1 MKRRLLASLLTLV
14 MMLNLLPTVAWARN
28 DEGIDADSVEMYSSD
43 DVVTS
48 GPITLWTGKEGQIT
62 VPEENEV
69 RSSNADIVSVEQD
82 GTAVTLTGG
91 SKEGRAEATA
101 GESTWVVY
109 NYASEAEYNY
119 LYSLFHE
126 KRISVMGDSISTIKD
141 KIPSGNALY
150 YDNTTGKEMTF
161 ERNYWGDIIT
171 RFGAA
176 EGIDEAWSGSTIG
189 SKAASMASKD
199 RINKLDDNG
208 TPDVILYYGGSNPD
222 SSVGTFDPDADY
234 AKTVDWAQSYSDTAS
249 AYAASLQ
256 RMKAT
261 YPGAE
266 IIAIIPY
273 YEQNNIPKQA
283 EVIEQIAKHY
293 DITTIDLRE
302 LRKQE
307 GISPNNALHPNMDG
321 HSQIAAYICQQLYEQ
336 QAVTPNEKTVTYN
349 ANGGSFK
356 NGSDP
361 IKQSVT
367 AELPKA
373 TRAGYAFVGWFDQAA
388 GGNKIASA
396 LDTAI
401 PSDKQDSFS
410 GTTLYAHW
418 THTFT
423 WNFNSDM
430 NAVDADGNVIITV
443 SDKHGSTTLNDDNT
457 VKFNDYQG
465 KLSTPFTLDPTQ
477 NWRVEWKEKNQAKEN
492 MLFSS
497 TATREKG
504 MTYIFL
510 YEPSIYMGTYDVTNN
525 KTDYINFGGP
535 AYQKEPTSNEYS
547 VVKLENNYDK
557 ATETSLVTLSVDG
570 EQVFAKLNTQGRY
583 GSHGSSLTASDY
595 EQYALEKLNFTFN
608 YLGGCNLNTG
618 AGEGK
623 ENWLL
628 RNTFEYIK
636 VTLGDDHTH
645 TYGMTYSSDSTGHW
659 KTCTEC
665 GANGEFS
672 KHTGGTATCTAK
684 AVCETCDQPYGELGA
699 HKLTKTDAKAASC
712 TEAGNEAYWTCSGC
726 GKYFSD
732 EKGENAIADLA
743 AWKTGDGK
751 INATGHNYG
760 DITYTWSDGNTSCTA
775 KKVCSVCKD
784 EVTETVGTTS
794 SAKTPAT
801 CTTKGTKTYTAT
813 FSAPNGFV
821 TQTKDVDIAAT
832 GHDWSNKDGI
842 CAVCHTKC
850 DRVHKPG
857 TTCSVCHKYTSYP
870 YVPGAP
876 TYPASAPAV
885 PNGTVTVS
893 PANASK
899 GANVTVTV
907 KPNEGY
913 VLETLTVTDKNGDE
927 LKLTDKGNGK
937 YTFTMPGSKVEVKA
951 TFMEDNS
958 VFNFFYD
965 VPNDA
970 FFYEAVK
977 WAVKSG
983 VTNGLTD
990 TMFGPYESCTRTQIV
1005 TFLWRATGSPEP
1017 KTASSFTD
1025 VPASAYYAKA
1035 VAWAIENGITNGMT
1049 ETTFAPN
1056 ATCTRGQSVTFLYR
1070 ALKGTASG
1078 STNFTD
1084 VKSDAFYTDAINW
1097 AVANN
1102 VTNGTSNTTFSPN
1115 ADCTRAEIVT
1125 FLYRAYQGK

>member
-14 MMLNLLPTVAWARN
+14 MVLSLLPTVAWARN

-48 GPITLWTGKEGQIT
+48 GPITIWTNKIVKIT
-62 VPEENEV
+62 VPEESEV
-69 RSSNADIVSVEQD
+69 RSSNTDIVSVEQD

-91 SKEGRAEATA
+91 SKEGRAEVTA
-101 GESTWVVY
+101 GESAWVVY

-119 LYSLFHE
+119 LYSLFHG
-126 KRISVMGDSISTIKD
+126 KTISVMGDSISTIKD

-171 RFGAA
+171 RFGAV

-222 SSVGTFDPDADY
+222 GSVGTFDPDADY
-234 AKTVDWAQSYSDTAS
+234 AKTVDWAQSYSDTVS

-256 RMKAT
+256 RMKAI

-302 LRKQE
+302 LRNQE

-336 QAVTPNEKTVTYN
+336 RAVTPDEKTVTYD

-401 PSDKQDSFS
+401 PSGMQDNLN

-443 SDKHGSTTLNDDNT
+443 SAEHGSTTLNDDNT

-618 AGEGK
+618 AGVGK

-645 TYGMTYSSDSTGHW
+645 TYGTTYSSDSTGHW

-699 HKLTKTDAKAASC
+699 HKLTKTDAKAATC

-732 EKGENAIADLA
+732 ENGTNEIEKDSWVL
-743 AWKTGDGK
+743 KTL
-751 INATGHNYG
+751 GH
-760 DITYTWSDGNTSCTA
+760 DMTKTDAKEVTCTEDGNNEYYT
-775 KKVCSVCKD
+775 CSRCGGVFKD
-784 EVTETVGTTS
+784 EAGTQATTVEAETL
-794 SAKTPAT
+794 K
-801 CTTKGTKTYTAT
+801 KL
-813 FSAPNGFV
+813 
-821 TQTKDVDIAAT
+821 

-876 TYPASAPAV
+876 TYPATAPAV

-907 KPNEGY
+907 KPNDGY
-913 VLETLTVTDKNGDE
+913 VLETLSVTDKNGDE

-937 YTFTMPGSKVEVKA
+937 YTFTMPGSKVKA

-958 VFNFFYD
+958 VLNFFYD

-983 VTNGLTD
+983 VTNGLSD
-990 TMFGPYESCTRTQIV
+990 TMFGPYASCTRAQIV
-1005 TFLWRATGSPEP
+1005 TFLWRAAGSPES
-1017 KTASSFTD
+1017 KTASSFSD

-1035 VAWAIENGITNGMT
+1035 VAWAVENGITNGMT

-1056 ATCTRGQSVTFLYR
+1056 ATCTRGQSVTFLHR

-1084 VKSDAFYTDAINW
+1084 VKSNTFYADVINW

-1102 VTNGTSNTTFSPN
+1102 VTNGTSATTFSPN

>member
-91 SKEGRAEATA
+91 SKEGRAEVTA

-119 LYSLFHE
+119 LYSLFHG
-126 KRISVMGDSISTIKD
+126 KTISVMGDSISTIKD

-161 ERNYWGDIIT
+161 ERNYWGDVIT

-256 RMKAT
+256 RMKET
-261 YPGAE
+261 YPDAE

-302 LRKQE
+302 LRNQE

-336 QAVTPNEKTVTYN
+336 QAVTPNEKTVTYD

-388 GGNKIASA
+388 GGNKVASA

-401 PSDKQDSFS
+401 PSGMQDNLN

-418 THTFT
+418 TRSFT
-423 WNFNSDM
+423 WDFDNNLD
-430 NAVDADGNVIITV
+430 AVDADGNVIITV
-443 SDKHGSTTLNDDNT
+443 SAEHGSTTLNDDNT

-477 NWRVEWKEKNQAKEN
+477 NWCVEWREKNQAKEN

-535 AYQKEPTSNEYS
+535 VYQKEPTSNEYS

-608 YLGGCNLNTG
+608 YLGGNRDGGDTPAWKLS
-618 AGEGK
+618 
-623 ENWLL
+623 
-628 RNTFEYIK
+628 NTFDYIK

-645 TYGMTYSSDSTGHW
+645 TYGTTYSSDSTGHW

-699 HKLTKTDAKAASC
+699 HKLTKTDAKAATC

-732 EKGENAIADLA
+732 ENGINEIEKDSWVL
-743 AWKTGDGK
+743 KTLGHDMTK
-751 INATGHNYG
+751 TDAKEATC
-760 DITYTWSDGNTSCTA
+760 TEDGNNEYYT
-775 KKVCSVCKD
+775 CSRCGGVFKD
-784 EVTETVGTTS
+784 EAGTQATTVVTETL
-794 SAKTPAT
+794 K
-801 CTTKGTKTYTAT
+801 KL
-813 FSAPNGFV
+813 
-821 TQTKDVDIAAT
+821 
-832 GHDWSNKDGI
+832 GHDWSNKNGI
-842 CAVCHTKC
+842 CARCDAKC
-850 DRVHKPG
+850 TETHKPG
-857 TTCSVCHKYTSYP
+857 MTCSVCHKYTSYP

-876 TYPASAPAV
+876 TYPATAPAV
-885 PNGTVTVS
+885 PNGTVAVS

-913 VLETLTVTDKNGDE
+913 ELGSLAVKDASGD
-927 LKLTDKGNGK
+927 LLPLADLGNGK
-937 YTFTMPGSKVEVKA
+937 YSFVMPDGKVSVEAEFVKTAA
-951 TFMEDNS
+951 TSFA
-958 VFNFFYD
+958 D
-965 VPNDA
+965 VPANAYFAD
-970 FFYEAVK
+970 AVK
-977 WAVKSG
+977 WAVDKD

-1005 TFLWRATGSPEP
+1005 TFLWRAAGSPEP

-1035 VAWAIENGITNGMT
+1035 VAWAVENGITNGMT

-1070 ALKGTASG
+1070 A
-1078 STNFTD
+1078 
-1084 VKSDAFYTDAINW
+1084 
-1097 AVANN
+1097 
-1102 VTNGTSNTTFSPN
+1102 
-1115 ADCTRAEIVT
+1115 
-1125 FLYRAYQGK
+1125 YQGK

>member
-14 MMLNLLPTVAWARN
+14 MVLSLLPTVAWARN

-43 DVVTS
+43 DVVAS
-48 GPITLWTGKEGQIT
+48 GPITIWTDKIVKIT
-62 VPEENEV
+62 VPEGDAV
-69 RSSNADIVSVEQD
+69 KSSNEAIVSVTQD
-82 GTAVTLTGG
+82 GTLTGG
-91 SKEGRAEATA
+91 RKEGRAEVIV
-101 GESTWVVY
+101 GNSTWVVY

-119 LYSLFHE
+119 LYSLFHG

-141 KIPSGNALY
+141 KTPDDNALY
-150 YDNTTGKEMTF
+150 YDNTTSAKTMTF

-171 RFGAA
+171 RFGAV

-234 AKTVDWAQSYSDTAS
+234 AKTVDWAKSYSDTAS

-256 RMKAT
+256 RMKET
-261 YPGAE
+261 YPDAE

-302 LRKQE
+302 LRNQE

-321 HSQIAAYICQQLYEQ
+321 HSQIAAYICQQLYAQ

-349 ANGGSFK
+349 ANDGSFE

-361 IKQSVT
+361 IRQSVT

-373 TRAGYAFVGWFDQAA
+373 TRAGYAFVGWFDRAA

-401 PSDKQDSFS
+401 PSGMQDNLN

-418 THTFT
+418 TRSFT
-423 WNFNSDM
+423 WDFDNNLD
-430 NAVDADGNVIITV
+430 AVDADGNVIITV
-443 SDKHGSTTLNDDNT
+443 SAEHGSTTLNDDNT

-465 KLSTPFTLDPTQ
+465 ELSTPFTLDPTQ
-477 NWRVEWKEKNQAKEN
+477 NWRVEWKEKNQATEN

-497 TATREKG
+497 TAERAKG

-510 YEPSIYMGTYDVTNN
+510 YQPSIYMGTYNDTTGGT
-525 KTDYINFGGP
+525 KYINFGGP
-535 AYQKEPTSNEYS
+535 AYQKTPTSDEYS
-547 VVKLENNYDK
+547 VVKLENNYNN

-595 EQYALEKLNFTFN
+595 EKCALEKLGFTFN
-608 YLGGCNLNTG
+608 YLGGNRDGGDTPAWKLS
-618 AGEGK
+618 
-623 ENWLL
+623 
-628 RNTFEYIK
+628 NTFDYIK

-645 TYGMTYSSDSTGHW
+645 TYGTTYSSDSTGHW

-699 HKLTKTDAKAASC
+699 HKLTKTAAKAATC
-712 TEAGNEAYWTCSGC
+712 TEAGYNEYWTCKTC

-794 SAKTPAT
+794 SVKTPAT
-801 CTTKGTKTYTAT
+801 CTTKGTTTYTAAFKDED
-813 FSAPNGFV
+813 FSE
-821 TQTKDVDIAAT
+821 QTKDVDIAAT

-857 TTCSVCHKYTSYP
+857 TTCEVCGKYTRRPSTANSGNTVA
-870 YVPGAP
+870 VPS
-876 TYPASAPAV
+876 T
-885 PNGTVTVS
+885 PNGTMTVNPS
-893 PANASK
+893 TASK

-913 VLETLTVTDKNGDE
+913 ELGSLAVKDASGD
-927 LKLTDKGNGK
+927 LLPLADLGNGK
-937 YTFTMPGSKVEVKA
+937 YSFVMPDGKVSVKA
-951 TFMEDNS
+951 EFVKTAPTSF
-958 VFNFFYD
+958 VD
-965 VPNDA
+965 VPANAYFAD
-970 FFYEAVK
+970 AVK
-977 WAVKSG
+977 WAVDKG
-983 VTNGLTD
+983 VTNGLSD
-990 TMFGPYESCTRTQIV
+990 TMFGPYASCTRAQIV
-1005 TFLWRATGSPEP
+1005 TFLWRAAGSPEP
-1017 KTASSFTD
+1017 KATTSAMTD
-1025 VPASAYYAKA
+1025 LNPNAYYYKA
-1035 VAWAIENGITNGMT
+1035 VLWAIENGITNGMT
-1049 ETTFAPN
+1049 ETTFAPD
-1056 ATCTRGQSVTFLYR
+1056 ATCTRGQSVTFLHR

-1078 STNFTD
+1078 SANFTD
-1084 VKSDAFYTDAINW
+1084 VKSDAFYADAINW

>member
-1 MKRRLLASLLTLV
+1 
-14 MMLNLLPTVAWARN
+14 
-28 DEGIDADSVEMYSSD
+28 
-43 DVVTS
+43 VTS

-62 VPEENEV
+62 VPEGDTV
-69 RSSNADIVSVEQD
+69 RSSNTDIVSVEKN

-91 SKEGRAEATA
+91 SKEGRAEVTA

-119 LYSLFHE
+119 LYALFHG
-126 KRISVMGDSISTIKD
+126 KTISVMGDSISTIKD

-171 RFGAA
+171 RYGAA

-222 SSVGTFDPDADY
+222 SSVGAFDPDADY
-234 AKTVDWAQSYSDTAS
+234 AKTVDWAKSYSDTAS

-256 RMKAT
+256 RMKET
-261 YPGAE
+261 YPDAE

-302 LRKQE
+302 LRNQE

-336 QAVTPNEKTVTYN
+336 QAVTPNEKTVTYD

-367 AELPKA
+367 AKLPKA

-388 GGNKIASA
+388 GGNKVASA

-401 PSDKQDSFS
+401 PSGMQDNLN

-443 SDKHGSTTLNDDNT
+443 SAEHGSTTLNDDNT

-477 NWRVEWKEKNQAKEN
+477 NWCVEWKERNQAKEN

-535 AYQKEPTSNEYS
+535 VYQKEPTSNEYS

-608 YLGGCNLNTG
+608 YLGGNRDGGDTPAWKLS
-618 AGEGK
+618 
-623 ENWLL
+623 
-628 RNTFEYIK
+628 NTFDYIK

-645 TYGMTYSSDSTGHW
+645 TYGTTYSSDSTGHW

-699 HKLTKTDAKAASC
+699 HKLTKTDAKAATC

-726 GKYFSD
+726 GKYFSNENGTNEI
-732 EKGENAIADLA
+732 EKDSWVL
-743 AWKTGDGK
+743 KTL
-751 INATGHNYG
+751 GH
-760 DITYTWSDGNTSCTA
+760 DMTKTDA
-775 KKVCSVCKD
+775 K
-784 EVTETVGTTS
+784 E
-794 SAKTPAT
+794 AT
-801 CTTKGTKTYTAT
+801 CTEDGNNEYYTCSRCGGVFKDEAGTQAT
-813 FSAPNGFV
+813 TVVAE
-821 TQTKDVDIAAT
+821 TLKKL

-876 TYPASAPAV
+876 TYPATAPAA

-913 VLETLTVTDKNGDE
+913 ELGSLAVKDASGD
-927 LKLTDKGNGK
+927 LLPLADLGNGK
-937 YTFTMPGSKVEVKA
+937 YSFVMPDGKVSVEAEFVKTAA
-951 TFMEDNS
+951 TSFA
-958 VFNFFYD
+958 D
-965 VPNDA
+965 VPANAYFAD
-970 FFYEAVK
+970 AVK
-977 WAVKSG
+977 WAVDKD
-983 VTNGLTD
+983 VTNGLSD

-1005 TFLWRATGSPEP
+1005 TFLWRAAGSPEP

-1025 VPASAYYAKA
+1025 VPVSAYYAKA

-1049 ETTFAPN
+1049 ETTFAPD
-1056 ATCTRGQSVTFLYR
+1056 ATCTRGQIVTFLYR

-1084 VKSDAFYTDAINW
+1084 VKSDTFYADAINW

>member
-91 SKEGRAEATA
+91 SKEGRAEVTA
-101 GESTWVVY
+101 GESAWVVY

-119 LYSLFHE
+119 LYSLFHG
-126 KRISVMGDSISTIKD
+126 KTISVMGDSISTIKD
-141 KIPSGNALY
+141 KIPGGNALY

-161 ERNYWGDIIT
+161 ERNYWGAIIT
-171 RFGAA
+171 RFGAV

-199 RINKLDDNG
+199 RINKLDD
-208 TPDVILYYGGSNPD
+208 
-222 SSVGTFDPDADY
+222 
-234 AKTVDWAQSYSDTAS
+234 
-249 AYAASLQ
+249 
-256 RMKAT
+256 
-261 YPGAE
+261 
-266 IIAIIPY
+266 
-273 YEQNNIPKQA
+273 
-283 EVIEQIAKHY
+283 
-293 DITTIDLRE
+293 
-302 LRKQE
+302 
-307 GISPNNALHPNMDG
+307 
-321 HSQIAAYICQQLYEQ
+321 
-336 QAVTPNEKTVTYN
+336 
-349 ANGGSFK
+349 
-356 NGSDP
+356 
-361 IKQSVT
+361 
-367 AELPKA
+367 
-373 TRAGYAFVGWFDQAA
+373 
-388 GGNKIASA
+388 
-396 LDTAI
+396 
-401 PSDKQDSFS
+401 
-410 GTTLYAHW
+410 
-418 THTFT
+418 
-423 WNFNSDM
+423 
-430 NAVDADGNVIITV
+430 
-443 SDKHGSTTLNDDNT
+443 
-457 VKFNDYQG
+457 
-465 KLSTPFTLDPTQ
+465 
-477 NWRVEWKEKNQAKEN
+477 
-492 MLFSS
+492 
-497 TATREKG
+497 

-618 AGEGK
+618 AGVGK

-645 TYGMTYSSDSTGHW
+645 TYGTIYSSDSTGHW

-699 HKLTKTDAKAASC
+699 HKLTKTDAKAATC

-732 EKGENAIADLA
+732 ENGINEIEKDSWVL
-743 AWKTGDGK
+743 KTLGHDMTK
-751 INATGHNYG
+751 TDAKEATC
-760 DITYTWSDGNTSCTA
+760 TEDGNNEYYT
-775 KKVCSVCKD
+775 CSRCGGVFKD
-784 EVTETVGTTS
+784 EAGTQATTVVTETL
-794 SAKTPAT
+794 K
-801 CTTKGTKTYTAT
+801 KL
-813 FSAPNGFV
+813 
-821 TQTKDVDIAAT
+821 
-832 GHDWSNKDGI
+832 GHDWSNKNGI
-842 CAVCHTKC
+842 CARCDAKC
-850 DRVHKPG
+850 TETHKPG

-913 VLETLTVTDKNGDE
+913 ELGSLAVKDASGD
-927 LKLTDKGNGK
+927 LLPLADLGSGK
-937 YTFTMPGSKVEVKA
+937 YSFVMPDGKV
-951 TFMEDNS
+951 S
-958 VFNFFYD
+958 V
-965 VPNDA
+965 
-970 FFYEAVK
+970 EAEFV
-977 WAVKSG
+977 
-983 VTNGLTD
+983 
-990 TMFGPYESCTRTQIV
+990 
-1005 TFLWRATGSPEP
+1005 
-1017 KTASSFTD
+1017 KTAATSFTD

-1035 VAWAIENGITNGMT
+1035 VEWAVENGITNGMT

-1084 VKSDAFYTDAINW
+1084 VKSDAFYADAINW

-1102 VTNGTSNTTFSPN
+1102 VTNGTSNTTFGPN

>member
-91 SKEGRAEATA
+91 SKEGRAEVTA

-119 LYSLFHE
+119 LYSLFHG
-126 KRISVMGDSISTIKD
+126 KTISVMGDSISTIKD

-161 ERNYWGDIIT
+161 ERNYWGDVIT

-256 RMKAT
+256 RMKET
-261 YPGAE
+261 YPDAE

-302 LRKQE
+302 LRNQE

-401 PSDKQDSFS
+401 PSGMRDNLN
-410 GTTLYAHW
+410 GTPLYAHW
-418 THTFT
+418 TRSFT
-423 WNFNSDM
+423 WDFDNNLD
-430 NAVDADGNVIITV
+430 AVDADGNVIITV
-443 SDKHGSTTLNDDNT
+443 SAEHGSTTLNDDNT

-465 KLSTPFTLDPTQ
+465 ELSTPFTLDPTQ
-477 NWRVEWKEKNQAKEN
+477 NWRVEWKEKNQATEN

-497 TATREKG
+497 TAERAKG

-510 YEPSIYMGTYDVTNN
+510 YQPSIYMGTYNDTTGGT
-525 KTDYINFGGP
+525 KYINFGGP
-535 AYQKEPTSNEYS
+535 AYQKTPTSDEYS

-595 EQYALEKLNFTFN
+595 EQYALEKLGFTFN
-608 YLGGCNLNTG
+608 YLGGNRDGGDTPAWKLS
-618 AGEGK
+618 
-623 ENWLL
+623 
-628 RNTFEYIK
+628 NTFDYIK

-645 TYGMTYSSDSTGHW
+645 TYGTTYSSDSTGHW

-699 HKLTKTDAKAASC
+699 HKLTKTAAKAATC

-732 EKGENAIADLA
+732 ENGTNEIEKDSWVL
-743 AWKTGDGK
+743 KTL
-751 INATGHNYG
+751 GH
-760 DITYTWSDGNTSCTA
+760 DMTKTDA
-775 KKVCSVCKD
+775 K
-784 EVTETVGTTS
+784 E
-794 SAKTPAT
+794 AT
-801 CTTKGTKTYTAT
+801 CTEDGNNEYYTCSRCSGVFKDEAGTQAT
-813 FSAPNGFV
+813 TVEAE
-821 TQTKDVDIAAT
+821 TLKKL
-832 GHDWSNKDGI
+832 GHDWSNKNGI
-842 CAVCHTKC
+842 CARCDAKC
-850 DRVHKPG
+850 TETHKPG

-876 TYPASAPAV
+876 TYPATAPAV

-913 VLETLTVTDKNGDE
+913 E
-927 LKLTDKGNGK
+927 LGSLAVKDASGNLLPLADLGNGK
-937 YTFTMPGSKVEVKA
+937 YSFVMPDGKV
-951 TFMEDNS
+951 S
-958 VFNFFYD
+958 V
-965 VPNDA
+965 
-970 FFYEAVK
+970 EAEFV
-977 WAVKSG
+977 
-983 VTNGLTD
+983 
-990 TMFGPYESCTRTQIV
+990 
-1005 TFLWRATGSPEP
+1005 
-1017 KTASSFTD
+1017 KTAATSFAD

-1035 VAWAIENGITNGMT
+1035 VAWAVENGITNGMT

-1078 STNFTD
+1078 SANFTD
-1084 VKSDAFYTDAINW
+1084 VKSDTFYADAINW

>member
-1 MKRRLLASLLTLV
+1 MT
-14 MMLNLLPTVAWARN
+14 
-28 DEGIDADSVEMYSSD
+28 I
-43 DVVTS
+43 
-48 GPITLWTGKEGQIT
+48 WTDKIVQIT
-62 VPEENEV
+62 VPEGDTV
-69 RSSNADIVSVEQD
+69 RSSNEAIVSVTQD
-82 GTAVTLTGG
+82 GTLTGG
-91 SKEGRAEATA
+91 SKEGRAEVTA

-119 LYSLFHE
+119 LYSLFHG
-126 KRISVMGDSISTIKD
+126 KTISVMGDSISTIKD

-161 ERNYWGDIIT
+161 ERNYWGAIIT

-234 AKTVDWAQSYSDTAS
+234 AKAVDWAQSYSDTAS

-256 RMKAT
+256 RMKEI
-261 YPGAE
+261 YPDAE

-302 LRKQE
+302 LRNQE
-307 GISPNNALHPNMDG
+307 GISPNNALHPNMDS

-336 QAVTPNEKTVTYN
+336 RAVTPDEKTVTYD

-401 PSDKQDSFS
+401 PSGMQDNLN

-430 NAVDADGNVIITV
+430 NAVDEDGNVIITV
-443 SDKHGSTTLNDDNT
+443 SAEHGSTTLNDDNT

-608 YLGGCNLNTG
+608 YLGGNRDGGDTPAWKLS
-618 AGEGK
+618 
-623 ENWLL
+623 
-628 RNTFEYIK
+628 NTFDYIK

-645 TYGMTYSSDSTGHW
+645 TYGTTYSSDSTGHW

-699 HKLTKTDAKAASC
+699 HKLTKTDAKAATC

-732 EKGENAIADLA
+732 ENGINEIEKDSWVL
-743 AWKTGDGK
+743 KTL
-751 INATGHNYG
+751 GH
-760 DITYTWSDGNTSCTA
+760 DMTKTDA
-775 KKVCSVCKD
+775 K
-784 EVTETVGTTS
+784 
-794 SAKTPAT
+794 AAT
-801 CTTKGTKTYTAT
+801 CTEDGNNEYYTCSRCGGVFKDEAGTQAT
-813 FSAPNGFV
+813 TVEAE
-821 TQTKDVDIAAT
+821 TLKKL

-876 TYPASAPAV
+876 TYPATAPAA
-885 PNGTVTVS
+885 PNGTVTIS

-907 KPNEGY
+907 KPNDGY

-983 VTNGLTD
+983 VTNGLSD
-990 TMFGPYESCTRTQIV
+990 TMFGPYESCTRAQIV
-1005 TFLWRATGSPEP
+1005 TFLWRAAGSPEP
-1017 KTASSFTD
+1017 KATTSAMTD
-1025 VPASAYYAKA
+1025 LNPNAYYYKA
-1035 VAWAIENGITNGMT
+1035 VLWAIENGITDGMT
-1049 ETTFAPN
+1049 ETTFAPD

-1070 ALKGTASG
+1070 ALGKKVESSAS
-1078 STNFTD
+1078 FTD
-1084 VKSDAFYTDAINW
+1084 VKSDAFYADAINW

>member
-91 SKEGRAEATA
+91 SKEGRAEVTA

-119 LYSLFHE
+119 LYSLFHG
-126 KRISVMGDSISTIKD
+126 KTISVMGASISTIKD

-189 SKAASMASKD
+189 SRSYSMADKS
-199 RINKLDDNG
+199 RIDNLDNNG

-222 SSVGTFDPDADY
+222 SSVGTFDPNADY
-234 AKTVDWAQSYSDTAS
+234 AKTVDWAKSYSDTAS

-302 LRKQE
+302 LRNQE
-307 GISPNNALHPNMDG
+307 DISPKNELHPNMDG

-336 QAVTPNEKTVTYN
+336 QAVTPNEKTVTYD

-367 AELPKA
+367 AKLPKA
-373 TRAGYAFVGWFDQAA
+373 TRAGYAFVGWFDRAA

-401 PSDKQDSFS
+401 PSGMQDDLN

-418 THTFT
+418 TRSFT
-423 WNFNSDM
+423 WDFDNNLD
-430 NAVDADGNVIITV
+430 AVDADGNVIITV
-443 SDKHGSTTLNDDNT
+443 SAEHGSTTLNDDNT

-477 NWRVEWKEKNQAKEN
+477 NWRVEWREKNQAKEN

-608 YLGGCNLNTG
+608 YLGGNRDGGDTPAWKLS
-618 AGEGK
+618 
-623 ENWLL
+623 
-628 RNTFEYIK
+628 NTFDYIK

-645 TYGMTYSSDSTGHW
+645 TYGTTYSSDSTGHW

-712 TEAGNEAYWTCSGC
+712 TEVGNEAYWTCSGC

-732 EKGENAIADLA
+732 ENGTNEIEKDSWVL
-743 AWKTGDGK
+743 KTL
-751 INATGHNYG
+751 GH
-760 DITYTWSDGNTSCTA
+760 DMTKTDA
-775 KKVCSVCKD
+775 K
-784 EVTETVGTTS
+784 E
-794 SAKTPAT
+794 AT
-801 CTTKGTKTYTAT
+801 CTEDGNNEYYTCSRCGGVFKDEAGTQAT
-813 FSAPNGFV
+813 TVVAE
-821 TQTKDVDIAAT
+821 TLKKL

-876 TYPASAPAV
+876 TYPATAPAA
-885 PNGTVTVS
+885 PNGTVAVS

-907 KPNEGY
+907 KPKEGY

-983 VTNGLTD
+983 VTNGLSD
-990 TMFGPYESCTRTQIV
+990 TMFGPYESCTRAQIV
-1005 TFLWRATGSPEP
+1005 TFLWRAAGSPEP
-1017 KTASSFTD
+1017 KTASSFAD

-1035 VAWAIENGITNGMT
+1035 VAWAVENGITNGMT

-1078 STNFTD
+1078 SANFTD
-1084 VKSDAFYTDAINW
+1084 VKSDTFYADAINW

>member
-1 MKRRLLASLLTLV
+1 MKRRLLAGVLTLV
-14 MMLNLLPTVAWARN
+14 MMLSLLPTLAWARN

-69 RSSNADIVSVEQD
+69 RSSNADIVSVEKN

-91 SKEGRAEATA
+91 SKEGRAEVTA

-119 LYSLFHE
+119 LYSLFHG
-126 KRISVMGDSISTIKD
+126 KTISVMGDSISTIKD

-161 ERNYWGDIIT
+161 ERNYWGDVIT

-256 RMKAT
+256 RMKET
-261 YPGAE
+261 YPDAE

-302 LRKQE
+302 LRNQE

-336 QAVTPNEKTVTYN
+336 QAVTPNEKTVTYD

-388 GGNKIASA
+388 GGNKVASA

-401 PSDKQDSFS
+401 PSGMQDNLN

-430 NAVDADGNVIITV
+430 NAADADGNVIITV
-443 SDKHGSTTLNDDNT
+443 SAEHGSTTLNDDNT

-477 NWRVEWKEKNQAKEN
+477 NWCVEWREKNQAKEN

-535 AYQKEPTSNEYS
+535 VYQKEPTSNEYS

-608 YLGGCNLNTG
+608 YLGGNRDGGDTPAWKLS
-618 AGEGK
+618 
-623 ENWLL
+623 
-628 RNTFEYIK
+628 NTFDYIK

-645 TYGMTYSSDSTGHW
+645 TYGTTYSSDSTGHW

-699 HKLTKTDAKAASC
+699 HKLTKTDAKAATC

-732 EKGENAIADLA
+732 ENGTNEIEKDSWVL
-743 AWKTGDGK
+743 KTL
-751 INATGHNYG
+751 GH
-760 DITYTWSDGNTSCTA
+760 DMTKTDA
-775 KKVCSVCKD
+775 K
-784 EVTETVGTTS
+784 E
-794 SAKTPAT
+794 AT
-801 CTTKGTKTYTAT
+801 CTEEGNNEYYTCSRCSGVFKDEAGTQAT
-813 FSAPNGFV
+813 TVEAE
-821 TQTKDVDIAAT
+821 TLKKL
-832 GHDWSNKDGI
+832 GHDWSNKNGI
-842 CAVCHTKC
+842 CARCDAKC
-850 DRVHKPG
+850 TETHKPG

-876 TYPASAPAV
+876 TYPATAPAV

-913 VLETLTVTDKNGDE
+913 ELGSLAVKDASGD
-927 LKLTDKGNGK
+927 LLPLADLGNGK
-937 YTFTMPGSKVEVKA
+937 YSFVMPDGKV
-951 TFMEDNS
+951 S
-958 VFNFFYD
+958 V
-965 VPNDA
+965 
-970 FFYEAVK
+970 EAEFV
-977 WAVKSG
+977 
-983 VTNGLTD
+983 
-990 TMFGPYESCTRTQIV
+990 
-1005 TFLWRATGSPEP
+1005 
-1017 KTASSFTD
+1017 KTAATSFAD

-1035 VAWAIENGITNGMT
+1035 VAWAVENGITNGMT

-1078 STNFTD
+1078 SANFTD
-1084 VKSDAFYTDAINW
+1084 VKSDTFYADAINW

>member
-14 MMLNLLPTVAWARN
+14 MVLSLLPTVAWARN

-48 GPITLWTGKEGQIT
+48 GPITIWTGKIVQIT
-62 VPEENEV
+62 VPEGDAV
-69 RSSNADIVSVEQD
+69 RSSNEAIVSVTQD
-82 GTAVTLTGG
+82 GTLTGG
-91 SKEGRAEATA
+91 SKEGRAEVTA

-119 LYSLFHE
+119 LYLLFHG
-126 KRISVMGDSISTIKD
+126 KTISVMGDSISTIKD

-302 LRKQE
+302 LRNQE

-336 QAVTPNEKTVTYN
+336 QAVTPDEKTVTYN

-373 TRAGYAFVGWFDQAA
+373 TRAGYAFVGWFDRAA

-401 PSDKQDSFS
+401 PSGMRDNLN

-418 THTFT
+418 TRSFT
-423 WNFNSDM
+423 WDFDNNLD
-430 NAVDADGNVIITV
+430 AVDADGNVIISV
-443 SDKHGSTTLNDDNT
+443 DCKHGDAEINGGT
-457 VKFNDYQG
+457 VTFDYYQG

-477 NWRVEWKEKNQAKEN
+477 NWCVEWKEKNQAKEN

-618 AGEGK
+618 VGVGK

-645 TYGMTYSSDSTGHW
+645 TYGTTYSSDSTGHW

-699 HKLTKTDAKAASC
+699 HKLTKTDAKAATC
-712 TEAGNEAYWTCSGC
+712 TEVGNEAYWTCSGC

-732 EKGENAIADLA
+732 ENGTNEIEKDSWVL
-743 AWKTGDGK
+743 KTLGHDMTKTDGK
-751 INATGHNYG
+751 
-760 DITYTWSDGNTSCTA
+760 
-775 KKVCSVCKD
+775 
-784 EVTETVGTTS
+784 E
-794 SAKTPAT
+794 AT
-801 CTTKGTKTYTAT
+801 CTEDGNNEYYTCSRCGGVFKDEAGTQAT
-813 FSAPNGFV
+813 TVEAE
-821 TQTKDVDIAAT
+821 TLKKL
-832 GHDWSNKDGI
+832 GHDWSNKNGI
-842 CAVCHTKC
+842 CARCDAKC
-850 DRVHKPG
+850 TETHKPG

-876 TYPASAPAV
+876 TYPATAPAV

-913 VLETLTVTDKNGDE
+913 ELGSLAVKDASGD
-927 LKLTDKGNGK
+927 LLPLADLGNGK
-937 YTFTMPGSKVEVKA
+937 YSFVMPDGKVSVEAEFVKTAA
-951 TFMEDNS
+951 TSFA
-958 VFNFFYD
+958 D
-965 VPNDA
+965 VPANAYFAD
-970 FFYEAVK
+970 AVK
-977 WAVKSG
+977 WAVDKG
-983 VTNGLTD
+983 ITNGLSD
-990 TMFGPYESCTRTQIV
+990 TMFGPYESCTRAQIV
-1005 TFLWRATGSPEP
+1005 TFLWRAAGSPEP

-1035 VAWAIENGITNGMT
+1035 VAWAVENGITNGMT

-1084 VKSDAFYTDAINW
+1084 VKSDTLYADAINW

>member
-14 MMLNLLPTVAWARN
+14 MVLSLLPTVAWARN

-91 SKEGRAEATA
+91 SKEGRAEVTA

-126 KRISVMGDSISTIKD
+126 KTISVMGDSISTIKD

-256 RMKAT
+256 RMKVT

-307 GISPNNALHPNMDG
+307 DISPKNELHPNMDG

-373 TRAGYAFVGWFDQAA
+373 TRAGYAFVGWFDRAA

-401 PSDKQDSFS
+401 PSGMQDDLN

-430 NAVDADGNVIITV
+430 NAIDADGNVIITV
-443 SDKHGSTTLNDDNT
+443 SEKHGSTTLNDDNT

-510 YEPSIYMGTYDVTNN
+510 YEPSIYMGTYNDTTGGT
-525 KTDYINFGGP
+525 KYINFGGP
-535 AYQKEPTSNEYS
+535 AYQKDPTSNEYS

-618 AGEGK
+618 AGVGK

-645 TYGMTYSSDSTGHW
+645 TYGTTYSSDSTGHW

-699 HKLTKTDAKAASC
+699 HKLTKTDAKAATC

-732 EKGENAIADLA
+732 ENGTNEIEKDSWVL
-743 AWKTGDGK
+743 KTL
-751 INATGHNYG
+751 GH
-760 DITYTWSDGNTSCTA
+760 DMTKTDA
-775 KKVCSVCKD
+775 K
-784 EVTETVGTTS
+784 E
-794 SAKTPAT
+794 AT
-801 CTTKGTKTYTAT
+801 CTEDGNNEYYTCSRCGGVFKDEAGTQAT
-813 FSAPNGFV
+813 TVEAE
-821 TQTKDVDIAAT
+821 TLKKL

-876 TYPASAPAV
+876 TYPATAPAA
-885 PNGTVTVS
+885 PNGTVAVS

-913 VLETLTVTDKNGDE
+913 ELGSLAVKDASGD
-927 LKLTDKGNGK
+927 LLPLADLGNGK
-937 YTFTMPGSKVEVKA
+937 FGFVMPASKVSVEAEFVKTAA
-951 TFMEDNS
+951 TSFA
-958 VFNFFYD
+958 D
-965 VPNDA
+965 VPANAYFAD
-970 FFYEAVK
+970 AVK
-977 WAVKSG
+977 WAVDKG
-983 VTNGLTD
+983 ITNGLSD

-1005 TFLWRATGSPEP
+1005 TFLWRAAGSPEP

-1078 STNFTD
+1078 SANFTD
-1084 VKSDAFYTDAINW
+1084 VKSDTFYADAINW

>member
-1 MKRRLLASLLTLV
+1 
-14 MMLNLLPTVAWARN
+14 MLSLLPTVAWARN

-69 RSSNADIVSVEQD
+69 RSSNADIVSVEKN

-91 SKEGRAEATA
+91 SKEGRAEVTA

-119 LYSLFHE
+119 LYSLFHG
-126 KRISVMGDSISTIKD
+126 KTISVMGDSISTIKD

-161 ERNYWGDIIT
+161 ERNYWGDVIT

-256 RMKAT
+256 RMKET
-261 YPGAE
+261 YPDAE

-302 LRKQE
+302 LRNQE

-336 QAVTPNEKTVTYN
+336 QAVTPNEKTVTYD

-388 GGNKIASA
+388 GGNKVASA

-401 PSDKQDSFS
+401 PSGMQDNLN

-443 SDKHGSTTLNDDNT
+443 SAEHGSTTLNDDNT

-477 NWRVEWKEKNQAKEN
+477 NWCVEWREKNQAKEN

-535 AYQKEPTSNEYS
+535 VYQKEPTSNEYS

-608 YLGGCNLNTG
+608 YLGGNRDGGDTPAWKLS
-618 AGEGK
+618 
-623 ENWLL
+623 
-628 RNTFEYIK
+628 NTFDYIK

-645 TYGMTYSSDSTGHW
+645 TYGTTYSSDSTGHW

-699 HKLTKTDAKAASC
+699 HKLTKTDAKAATC

-732 EKGENAIADLA
+732 ENGTNEIEKDSWVL
-743 AWKTGDGK
+743 KTL
-751 INATGHNYG
+751 GH
-760 DITYTWSDGNTSCTA
+760 DMTKTDA
-775 KKVCSVCKD
+775 K
-784 EVTETVGTTS
+784 E
-794 SAKTPAT
+794 AT
-801 CTTKGTKTYTAT
+801 CTEDGNNEYYTCSRCSGVFKDEAGTQAT
-813 FSAPNGFV
+813 TVEAE
-821 TQTKDVDIAAT
+821 TLKKL
-832 GHDWSNKDGI
+832 GHDWSNKNGI
-842 CAVCHTKC
+842 CARCDAKC
-850 DRVHKPG
+850 TETHKPG

-876 TYPASAPAV
+876 TYPATAPAV

-913 VLETLTVTDKNGDE
+913 ELGSLAVKDASGD
-927 LKLTDKGNGK
+927 LLPLADLGNGK
-937 YTFTMPGSKVEVKA
+937 YSFVMPDGKV
-951 TFMEDNS
+951 S
-958 VFNFFYD
+958 V
-965 VPNDA
+965 
-970 FFYEAVK
+970 EAEFV
-977 WAVKSG
+977 
-983 VTNGLTD
+983 
-990 TMFGPYESCTRTQIV
+990 
-1005 TFLWRATGSPEP
+1005 
-1017 KTASSFTD
+1017 KTAATSFAD

-1035 VAWAIENGITNGMT
+1035 VAWAVENGITNGMT

-1078 STNFTD
+1078 SANFTD
-1084 VKSDAFYTDAINW
+1084 VKSDTFYADAINW

>member
-28 DEGIDADSVEMYSSD
+28 DEGIDADSIEMYSSD
-43 DVVTS
+43 DVVAS
-48 GPITLWTGKEGQIT
+48 GPITIWTDKIVQIT
-62 VPEENEV
+62 VPEGDTV
-69 RSSNADIVSVEQD
+69 RSSNTDIVSVEKN

-91 SKEGRAEATA
+91 RKEGRAEVIV
-101 GESTWVVY
+101 GNSTWVVY

-119 LYSLFHE
+119 LYSLFHG
-126 KRISVMGDSISTIKD
+126 KTISVMGDSISTIKD
-141 KIPSGNALY
+141 KIPDDNALY
-150 YDNTTGKEMTF
+150 YDNTTSAKTMTF

-171 RFGAA
+171 RFGAV
-176 EGIDEAWSGSTIG
+176 EGIDEAWSRSTIG

-234 AKTVDWAQSYSDTAS
+234 AKTVDWAKSYSDTAS

-256 RMKAT
+256 RMKET
-261 YPGAE
+261 YPDAE

-302 LRKQE
+302 LRNQE

-321 HSQIAAYICQQLYEQ
+321 HSQIAAYICQQLYAQ

-349 ANGGSFK
+349 ANNGSFE

-373 TRAGYAFVGWFDQAA
+373 TRAGYAFVGWFDRAA

-401 PSDKQDSFS
+401 PSGMQDNLN

-418 THTFT
+418 TRSFT
-423 WNFNSDM
+423 WDFDNNLD
-430 NAVDADGNVIITV
+430 AVDADGNVIITV
-443 SDKHGSTTLNDDNT
+443 SAEHGSTTLNDDNT

-465 KLSTPFTLDPTQ
+465 ELSTPFTLDPTQ
-477 NWRVEWKEKNQAKEN
+477 NWRVEWKEKNQATEN

-497 TATREKG
+497 TAERAKG

-510 YEPSIYMGTYDVTNN
+510 YQPSIYMGTYNDTTGGT
-525 KTDYINFGGP
+525 KYINFGGP
-535 AYQKEPTSNEYS
+535 AYQKTPTSDEYS
-547 VVKLENNYDK
+547 VVKLENNYNN

-595 EQYALEKLNFTFN
+595 EKCALEKLGFTFN
-608 YLGGCNLNTG
+608 YLGGNRDGGDTPAWKLS
-618 AGEGK
+618 
-623 ENWLL
+623 
-628 RNTFEYIK
+628 NTFDYIK

-645 TYGMTYSSDSTGHW
+645 TYGTTYSSDSTGHW

-699 HKLTKTDAKAASC
+699 HKLTKTEAKAATC
-712 TEAGNEAYWTCSGC
+712 MEAGNNEYWTCKTC

-743 AWKTGDGK
+743 AWKTGDDK

-794 SAKTPAT
+794 SVKTPAT
-801 CTTKGTKTYTAT
+801 CTTKGTTTYTAAFKDED
-813 FSAPNGFV
+813 FSE
-821 TQTKDVDIAAT
+821 QTKDVDIAAT

-850 DRVHKPG
+850 DRAHKPG
-857 TTCSVCHKYTSYP
+857 TTCEVCGKYTRRPSTANSSNTVS
-870 YVPGAP
+870 VPS
-876 TYPASAPAV
+876 T
-885 PNGTVTVS
+885 PNGTMTVNPS
-893 PANASK
+893 TASK
-899 GANVTVTV
+899 GETVTITT
-907 KPNEGY
+907 KPSEGY
-913 VLETLTVTDKNGDE
+913 ELGSIEVLDKNGDA
-927 LKLTDKGNGK
+927 LKLKDLGSGK
-937 YTFTMPGSKVEVKA
+937 FSFVMPDGKVSVKA
-951 TFMEDNS
+951 EFVKTAPTSF
-958 VFNFFYD
+958 VD
-965 VPNDA
+965 VPANAYFAD
-970 FFYEAVK
+970 AVK
-977 WAVKSG
+977 WAVDKG
-983 VTNGLTD
+983 ITNGLPD
-990 TMFGPYESCTRTQIV
+990 TMFGPYASCTRAQIV
-1005 TFLWRATGSPEP
+1005 TFLWRAAGSPEP
-1017 KTASSFTD
+1017 KTVSSFSD
-1025 VPASAYYAKA
+1025 VPESAYYAKA
-1035 VAWAIENGITNGMT
+1035 VEWAVENGITNGMT
-1049 ETTFAPN
+1049 ETTFAPD
-1056 ATCTRGQSVTFLYR
+1056 ATCTRGQSVTFLHR

-1078 STNFTD
+1078 SANFTD
-1084 VKSDAFYTDAINW
+1084 VKSDAFYADAINW

>member
-1 MKRRLLASLLTLV
+1 
-14 MMLNLLPTVAWARN
+14 MLNLLPTVAWARN

-48 GPITLWTGKEGQIT
+48 GPITIWTGKIVKIT
-62 VPEENEV
+62 VPEGDAV
-69 RSSNADIVSVEQD
+69 RSSNEAIVSVTQD
-82 GTAVTLTGG
+82 GTLTGG
-91 SKEGRAEATA
+91 RKEGRAEVIV
-101 GESTWVVY
+101 GNSTWVVY

-119 LYSLFHE
+119 LYSLFHG
-126 KRISVMGDSISTIKD
+126 KTISVMGDSISTIKD

-171 RFGAA
+171 RFGAT

-256 RMKAT
+256 RMKVT

-307 GISPNNALHPNMDG
+307 DISPKNELHPNMDG

-336 QAVTPNEKTVTYN
+336 QAVTPNEKTVTYD

-373 TRAGYAFVGWFDQAA
+373 TRAGYAFVGWFDRAA

-401 PSDKQDSFS
+401 PSGMQDDLNA
-410 GTTLYAHW
+410 TTLYAHW
-418 THTFT
+418 TRSFT
-423 WNFNSDM
+423 WDFDNNLD
-430 NAVDADGNVIITV
+430 AVDADGNVIITV
-443 SDKHGSTTLNDDNT
+443 SAEHGSTTLNDDNT

-510 YEPSIYMGTYDVTNN
+510 YEPSIYMDTYDVTNS

-608 YLGGCNLNTG
+608 YLGGNRDGGDTPAWKLS
-618 AGEGK
+618 
-623 ENWLL
+623 
-628 RNTFEYIK
+628 NTFDYIK

-645 TYGMTYSSDSTGHW
+645 TYGTTYSSDSTGHW

-699 HKLTKTDAKAASC
+699 HKLTKTDAKAATC

-732 EKGENAIADLA
+732 ENGTNEIEKDSWVL
-743 AWKTGDGK
+743 KTL
-751 INATGHNYG
+751 GH
-760 DITYTWSDGNTSCTA
+760 DMTKTDA
-775 KKVCSVCKD
+775 K
-784 EVTETVGTTS
+784 
-794 SAKTPAT
+794 AAT
-801 CTTKGTKTYTAT
+801 CTEDGNNEYYTCSRCGGVFKDEAGTQAT
-813 FSAPNGFV
+813 TVEAE
-821 TQTKDVDIAAT
+821 TLKKL
-832 GHDWSNKDGI
+832 GHDWSNKNGI
-842 CAVCHTKC
+842 CARCDAKC
-850 DRVHKPG
+850 TETHKPG
-857 TTCSVCHKYTSYP
+857 TTCPVCHKYTSYP

-876 TYPASAPAV
+876 TYPATAPAV

-913 VLETLTVTDKNGDE
+913 ELGSLAVKDASGD
-927 LKLTDKGNGK
+927 LLPLADLGNGK
-937 YTFTMPGSKVEVKA
+937 YSFVMPDGKVSVEAEFVKTAA
-951 TFMEDNS
+951 TSFA
-958 VFNFFYD
+958 D
-965 VPNDA
+965 VPANAYFAD
-970 FFYEAVK
+970 AVK
-977 WAVKSG
+977 WAVDKD
-983 VTNGLTD
+983 VTNGLSD
-990 TMFGPYESCTRTQIV
+990 TMFGPYESCTRAQIV
-1005 TFLWRATGSPEP
+1005 TFLWRAAGSPEP
-1017 KTASSFTD
+1017 KTMSSFTD
-1025 VPASAYYAKA
+1025 VPASTYYAKA

-1049 ETTFAPN
+1049 ETTFAPD
-1056 ATCTRGQSVTFLYR
+1056 ATCTRGQIVTFLYR

-1084 VKSDAFYTDAINW
+1084 VKSDTFYADAINW

>member
-62 VPEENEV
+62 VPEGDTV

-91 SKEGRAEATA
+91 SKEGRAEVTA
-101 GESTWVVY
+101 GESAWVVY

-119 LYSLFHE
+119 LYSLFHG
-126 KRISVMGDSISTIKD
+126 KTISVMGDSISTIKD

-171 RFGAA
+171 RFGAV

-336 QAVTPNEKTVTYN
+336 QAVTPNEKTVTYD

-367 AELPKA
+367 AKLPKA

-388 GGNKIASA
+388 GGNKVASA

-401 PSDKQDSFS
+401 PSGMQDNLN

-443 SDKHGSTTLNDDNT
+443 SAEHGSTTLNDDNT

-477 NWRVEWKEKNQAKEN
+477 NWCVEWKERNQAKEN

-535 AYQKEPTSNEYS
+535 VYQKEPTSNEYS

-557 ATETSLVTLSVDG
+557 ATGTSLVTLSVDG

-672 KHTGGTATCTAK
+672 KHTGSTATCTAK

-699 HKLTKTDAKAASC
+699 HKLTKTDAKAATC

-732 EKGENAIADLA
+732 ENGTNEIEKDSWVL
-743 AWKTGDGK
+743 KTL
-751 INATGHNYG
+751 GH
-760 DITYTWSDGNTSCTA
+760 DMTKTDA
-775 KKVCSVCKD
+775 K
-784 EVTETVGTTS
+784 E
-794 SAKTPAT
+794 AT
-801 CTTKGTKTYTAT
+801 CTEDGNNEYYTCSRCSGVFKDEAGTQAT
-813 FSAPNGFV
+813 TVEAE
-821 TQTKDVDIAAT
+821 TLKKL
-832 GHDWSNKDGI
+832 GHDWSNKNGI
-842 CAVCHTKC
+842 CARCDAKC
-850 DRVHKPG
+850 TETHKPG

-876 TYPASAPAV
+876 TYPATAPAV

-913 VLETLTVTDKNGDE
+913 ELGSLAVKDASGD
-927 LKLTDKGNGK
+927 LLPLADLGNGK
-937 YTFTMPGSKVEVKA
+937 YSFVMPDGKVSVEAEFVKTAA
-951 TFMEDNS
+951 TSFA
-958 VFNFFYD
+958 D
-965 VPNDA
+965 VPANAYFAD
-970 FFYEAVK
+970 AVK
-977 WAVKSG
+977 WAVDKG
-983 VTNGLTD
+983 ITNGLSD
-990 TMFGPYESCTRTQIV
+990 TMFGPYESCTR
-1005 TFLWRATGSPEP
+1005 A
-1017 KTASSFTD
+1017 
-1025 VPASAYYAKA
+1025 
-1035 VAWAIENGITNGMT
+1035 
-1049 ETTFAPN
+1049 
-1056 ATCTRGQSVTFLYR
+1056 QSVTFLYR

-1084 VKSDAFYTDAINW
+1084 VKSDAFYADAINC

>member
-14 MMLNLLPTVAWARN
+14 IMLNLLPTVAWARN

-48 GPITLWTGKEGQIT
+48 GPITIWTGKIVKIT
-62 VPEENEV
+62 VPEGDAV
-69 RSSNADIVSVEQD
+69 RSSNEAIVSVTQD
-82 GTAVTLTGG
+82 GTLTGG
-91 SKEGRAEATA
+91 RKEGRAEVIV
-101 GESTWVVY
+101 GNSTWVVY

-119 LYSLFHE
+119 LYSLFHG
-126 KRISVMGDSISTIKD
+126 KTISVMGDSISTIKD

-171 RFGAA
+171 RFGAT

-256 RMKAT
+256 RMKVT

-307 GISPNNALHPNMDG
+307 DISPKNELHPNMDG

-336 QAVTPNEKTVTYN
+336 QAVTPNEKTVTYD

-373 TRAGYAFVGWFDQAA
+373 TRAGYAFVGWFDRAA

-401 PSDKQDSFS
+401 PSGMQDDLNA
-410 GTTLYAHW
+410 TTLYAHW
-418 THTFT
+418 TRSFT
-423 WNFNSDM
+423 WDFDNNLD
-430 NAVDADGNVIITV
+430 AVDADGNVIITV
-443 SDKHGSTTLNDDNT
+443 SAEHGSTTLNDDNT

-510 YEPSIYMGTYDVTNN
+510 YEPSIYMDTYDVTNS

-608 YLGGCNLNTG
+608 YLGGNRDGGDTPAWKLS
-618 AGEGK
+618 
-623 ENWLL
+623 
-628 RNTFEYIK
+628 NTFDYIK

-645 TYGMTYSSDSTGHW
+645 TYGTTYSSDSTGHW

-684 AVCETCDQPYGELGA
+684 AVCETCDQSYGELGA
-699 HKLTKTDAKAASC
+699 HKLTKTDAKAATC

-732 EKGENAIADLA
+732 ENGTNEIEKDSWVL
-743 AWKTGDGK
+743 KTL
-751 INATGHNYG
+751 GH
-760 DITYTWSDGNTSCTA
+760 DMTKTDA
-775 KKVCSVCKD
+775 K
-784 EVTETVGTTS
+784 E
-794 SAKTPAT
+794 AT
-801 CTTKGTKTYTAT
+801 CTEDGNNEYYTCSRCGGVFKDEAGTQAT
-813 FSAPNGFV
+813 TV
-821 TQTKDVDIAAT
+821 EVETLKKL
-832 GHDWSNKDGI
+832 GHDWSNKNGI
-842 CAVCHTKC
+842 CARCDAKC
-850 DRVHKPG
+850 TETHKPG

-970 FFYEAVK
+970 FFYEAIK

-983 VTNGLTD
+983 VTNGLSD
-990 TMFGPYESCTRTQIV
+990 TMFGPYESCTRAQIV
-1005 TFLWRATGSPEP
+1005 TFLWRAAGSPEP
-1017 KTASSFTD
+1017 KTASSFAD

-1035 VAWAIENGITNGMT
+1035 VAWAVENGITNGMT
-1049 ETTFAPN
+1049 ETTFAPD

-1084 VKSDAFYTDAINW
+1084 VASDAFYADAINW

-1102 VTNGTSNTTFSPN
+1102 VTNGTSATTFSPN

>member
-48 GPITLWTGKEGQIT
+48 GPITIWTDKIVQIT
-62 VPEENEV
+62 VPEGDAV
-69 RSSNADIVSVEQD
+69 RSSNEAIVSVTQD
-82 GTAVTLTGG
+82 GTLTGG
-91 SKEGRAEATA
+91 RKEGRAEVIV
-101 GESTWVVY
+101 GNSTWVVY

-126 KRISVMGDSISTIKD
+126 KRISVMGDSISTIEN
-141 KIPSGNALY
+141 KIPDDNALY
-150 YDNTTGKEMTF
+150 YDNTTSAKTMTF

-171 RFGAA
+171 RFGAV

-189 SKAASMASKD
+189 SRSYSMADKS
-199 RINKLDDNG
+199 RIDNLDNNG

-222 SSVGTFDPDADY
+222 SSVGTFDPNADY
-234 AKTVDWAQSYSDTAS
+234 AKTVDWAKSYSDTAS

-256 RMKAT
+256 RMKET
-261 YPGAE
+261 YPDAE

-302 LRKQE
+302 LRNQE
-307 GISPNNALHPNMDG
+307 GISPNNAIHPNKDG
-321 HSQIAAYICQQLYEQ
+321 HSQIAAYICQQLYAQ

-349 ANGGSFK
+349 ANDGSFE

-373 TRAGYAFVGWFDQAA
+373 TRAGYAFVGWFDRAA

-401 PSDKQDSFS
+401 PSGMQDNLN

-443 SDKHGSTTLNDDNT
+443 SAEHGSTTLNDDNT

-465 KLSTPFTLDPTQ
+465 ELSTPFTLDPTQ
-477 NWRVEWKEKNQAKEN
+477 NWRVEWKEKNQATEN

-497 TATREKG
+497 TAERAKG

-510 YEPSIYMGTYDVTNN
+510 YQPSIYMGTYDDTTGGT
-525 KTDYINFGGP
+525 KYINFGGP
-535 AYQKEPTSNEYS
+535 AYQKTPTSDENS
-547 VVKLENNYDK
+547 VVKLENNYNN
-557 ATETSLVTLSVDG
+557 ATETSLVTRSVDG

-595 EQYALEKLNFTFN
+595 EQYALEKLSFTFN
-608 YLGGCNLNTG
+608 YLGGNRDGGDTPAWKLS
-618 AGEGK
+618 
-623 ENWLL
+623 
-628 RNTFEYIK
+628 NTFDYIK

-645 TYGMTYSSDSTGHW
+645 TYGTTYSSDSTGHW

-684 AVCETCDQPYGELGA
+684 AVCETCDQPYGKLGA
-699 HKLTKTDAKAASC
+699 HKLTKTAAKAATC
-712 TEAGNEAYWTCSGC
+712 TEAGYNEYWTCKTC

-794 SAKTPAT
+794 SVKTPAT
-801 CTTKGTKTYTAT
+801 CTTKGTTTYTAAFKDED
-813 FSAPNGFV
+813 FSE
-821 TQTKDVDIAAT
+821 QTKDVDIAAT

-857 TTCSVCHKYTSYP
+857 TTCEVCGKYTRRPSTANSGNTVS
-870 YVPGAP
+870 VPS
-876 TYPASAPAV
+876 T
-885 PNGTVTVS
+885 PNGTMTVNPS
-893 PANASK
+893 TASK
-899 GANVTVTV
+899 GETVTITT
-907 KPNEGY
+907 KPSEGY
-913 VLETLTVTDKNGDE
+913 ELGSIEVLDKNGDA
-927 LKLTDKGNGK
+927 LKLKDLGSGK
-937 YTFTMPGSKVEVKA
+937 FSFVMPDGKVSVKTEFVKTA
-951 TFMEDNS
+951 PTSF
-958 VFNFFYD
+958 VD
-965 VPNDA
+965 VPANAYFAD
-970 FFYEAVK
+970 AVK
-977 WAVKSG
+977 WAVDKG
-983 VTNGLTD
+983 ITNGLPD
-990 TMFGPYESCTRTQIV
+990 TMFGPYASCPRAQIV
-1005 TFLWRATGSPEP
+1005 TFLWRAAGSPEP
-1017 KTASSFTD
+1017 KAMSSFTD

-1035 VAWAIENGITNGMT
+1035 VEWAVENGITNGMT
-1049 ETTFAPN
+1049 ETTFAPD
-1056 ATCTRGQSVTFLYR
+1056 ATCTRGQSVTFLHR
-1070 ALKGTASG
+1070 ALDKKVESSA
-1078 STNFTD
+1078 NFTD
-1084 VKSDAFYTDAINW
+1084 VKSDAFYADAVNW
-1097 AVANN
+1097 AVASD

>member
-1 MKRRLLASLLTLV
+1 
-14 MMLNLLPTVAWARN
+14 
-28 DEGIDADSVEMYSSD
+28 
-43 DVVTS
+43 
-48 GPITLWTGKEGQIT
+48 
-62 VPEENEV
+62 
-69 RSSNADIVSVEQD
+69 
-82 GTAVTLTGG
+82 
-91 SKEGRAEATA
+91 
-101 GESTWVVY
+101 
-109 NYASEAEYNY
+109 
-119 LYSLFHE
+119 
-126 KRISVMGDSISTIKD
+126 
-141 KIPSGNALY
+141 
-150 YDNTTGKEMTF
+150 
-161 ERNYWGDIIT
+161 
-171 RFGAA
+171 
-176 EGIDEAWSGSTIG
+176 
-189 SKAASMASKD
+189 
-199 RINKLDDNG
+199 
-208 TPDVILYYGGSNPD
+208 
-222 SSVGTFDPDADY
+222 
-234 AKTVDWAQSYSDTAS
+234 
-249 AYAASLQ
+249 
-256 RMKAT
+256 
-261 YPGAE
+261 
-266 IIAIIPY
+266 
-273 YEQNNIPKQA
+273 
-283 EVIEQIAKHY
+283 
-293 DITTIDLRE
+293 
-302 LRKQE
+302 
-307 GISPNNALHPNMDG
+307 
-321 HSQIAAYICQQLYEQ
+321 
-336 QAVTPNEKTVTYN
+336 
-349 ANGGSFK
+349 
-356 NGSDP
+356 
-361 IKQSVT
+361 VT
-367 AELPKA
+367 AKLPKA
-373 TRAGYAFVGWFDQAA
+373 TRAGYAFVGWFDRAA

-401 PSDKQDSFS
+401 HSGMQDNLN

-418 THTFT
+418 TRSFT
-423 WNFNSDM
+423 WDFDNNLD
-430 NAVDADGNVIITV
+430 AVDADGNVIITV
-443 SDKHGSTTLNDDNT
+443 SAEHGSTTLNDDNT

-510 YEPSIYMGTYDVTNN
+510 YEPSIYMGTYNDTTGGT
-525 KTDYINFGGP
+525 KYINFGGP
-535 AYQKEPTSNEYS
+535 AYQKDPTSNEYS

-618 AGEGK
+618 AGVGK

-645 TYGMTYSSDSTGHW
+645 TYGTTYSSDSTGHW

-699 HKLTKTDAKAASC
+699 HKLTKTDAKAATC

-732 EKGENAIADLA
+732 ENGINEIEKDSWVL
-743 AWKTGDGK
+743 KTLGHDMTK
-751 INATGHNYG
+751 TDAKEATC
-760 DITYTWSDGNTSCTA
+760 TEDGNNEYYT
-775 KKVCSVCKD
+775 CSRCGGVFKD
-784 EVTETVGTTS
+784 EAGTQATTVVTETL
-794 SAKTPAT
+794 K
-801 CTTKGTKTYTAT
+801 KL
-813 FSAPNGFV
+813 
-821 TQTKDVDIAAT
+821 
-832 GHDWSNKDGI
+832 GHDWSNKNGI
-842 CAVCHTKC
+842 CARCDAKC
-850 DRVHKPG
+850 TETHKPG

-1005 TFLWRATGSPEP
+1005 TFLWRAAGSPEP
-1017 KTASSFTD
+1017 KAMSSFTD
-1025 VPASAYYAKA
+1025 VPANAYYAKA
-1035 VAWAIENGITNGMT
+1035 VAWAVENGITNGMT
-1049 ETTFAPN
+1049 ATTFAPN

-1084 VKSDAFYTDAINW
+1084 VKSDAFYADAINW
-1097 AVANN
+1097 AVKND
-1102 VTNGTSNTTFSPN
+1102 VTNGTSATTFSPN

>member
-1 MKRRLLASLLTLV
+1 M
-14 MMLNLLPTVAWARN
+14 
-28 DEGIDADSVEMYSSD
+28 
-43 DVVTS
+43 
-48 GPITLWTGKEGQIT
+48 
-62 VPEENEV
+62 
-69 RSSNADIVSVEQD
+69 
-82 GTAVTLTGG
+82 TA
-91 SKEGRAEATA
+91 K
-101 GESTWVVY
+101 
-109 NYASEAEYNY
+109 
-119 LYSLFHE
+119 
-126 KRISVMGDSISTIKD
+126 
-141 KIPSGNALY
+141 
-150 YDNTTGKEMTF
+150 
-161 ERNYWGDIIT
+161 
-171 RFGAA
+171 
-176 EGIDEAWSGSTIG
+176 
-189 SKAASMASKD
+189 
-199 RINKLDDNG
+199 
-208 TPDVILYYGGSNPD
+208 
-222 SSVGTFDPDADY
+222 
-234 AKTVDWAQSYSDTAS
+234 
-249 AYAASLQ
+249 
-256 RMKAT
+256 
-261 YPGAE
+261 
-266 IIAIIPY
+266 
-273 YEQNNIPKQA
+273 
-283 EVIEQIAKHY
+283 
-293 DITTIDLRE
+293 
-302 LRKQE
+302 
-307 GISPNNALHPNMDG
+307 
-321 HSQIAAYICQQLYEQ
+321 
-336 QAVTPNEKTVTYN
+336 
-349 ANGGSFK
+349 
-356 NGSDP
+356 
-361 IKQSVT
+361 
-367 AELPKA
+367 LPKA
-373 TRAGYAFVGWFDQAA
+373 TRAGYAFVGWFDRAA

-401 PSDKQDSFS
+401 HSGMQDNLN

-418 THTFT
+418 TRSFT
-423 WNFNSDM
+423 WDFDNNLD
-430 NAVDADGNVIITV
+430 AVDADGNVIITV
-443 SDKHGSTTLNDDNT
+443 SAEHGSTTLNDDNT

-510 YEPSIYMGTYDVTNN
+510 YEPSIYMGTYNDTTGGT
-525 KTDYINFGGP
+525 KYINFGGP
-535 AYQKEPTSNEYS
+535 AYQKDPTSNEYS

-608 YLGGCNLNTG
+608 YLGGNRDGGDTPAWKLS
-618 AGEGK
+618 
-623 ENWLL
+623 
-628 RNTFEYIK
+628 NTFDYIK

-645 TYGMTYSSDSTGHW
+645 TYGTTYSSDSTGHW

-684 AVCETCDQPYGELGA
+684 AVCETCDQSYGELGA
-699 HKLTKTDAKAASC
+699 HKLTKTDAKAATC

-726 GKYFSD
+726 GKYFSNENGTNEI
-732 EKGENAIADLA
+732 EKDSWVL
-743 AWKTGDGK
+743 KTL
-751 INATGHNYG
+751 GH
-760 DITYTWSDGNTSCTA
+760 DMTKTDA
-775 KKVCSVCKD
+775 K
-784 EVTETVGTTS
+784 E
-794 SAKTPAT
+794 AT
-801 CTTKGTKTYTAT
+801 CTEDGNNEYYTCSRCGGVFKDEAGTQAT
-813 FSAPNGFV
+813 TVVAE
-821 TQTKDVDIAAT
+821 TLKKL

-876 TYPASAPAV
+876 TYPATAPAV

-907 KPNEGY
+907 KPKEGY

-983 VTNGLTD
+983 VTNGLSD
-990 TMFGPYESCTRTQIV
+990 TMFGPYESCTRAQIV
-1005 TFLWRATGSPEP
+1005 TFLWRAAGSPEP
-1017 KTASSFTD
+1017 KTASSFAD

-1049 ETTFAPN
+1049 ETTFAPD

-1084 VKSDAFYTDAINW
+1084 VKSDTFYADAINW

-1115 ADCTRAEIVT
+1115 AACTRAEIVT

>member
-1 MKRRLLASLLTLV
+1 

-91 SKEGRAEATA
+91 SKEGRAEVTA

-119 LYSLFHE
+119 LYSLFHG
-126 KRISVMGDSISTIKD
+126 KTISVMGDSISTIKD

-161 ERNYWGDIIT
+161 ERNYWGDVIT

-256 RMKAT
+256 RMKET
-261 YPGAE
+261 YPDAE

-302 LRKQE
+302 LRNQE

-336 QAVTPNEKTVTYN
+336 QAVTPNEKTVTYD

-388 GGNKIASA
+388 GGNKVASA

-401 PSDKQDSFS
+401 PSGMQDNLN

-443 SDKHGSTTLNDDNT
+443 SAEHGSTTLNDDNT

-477 NWRVEWKEKNQAKEN
+477 NWCVEWREKNQAKEN

-535 AYQKEPTSNEYS
+535 VYQKEPTSNEYS

-608 YLGGCNLNTG
+608 YLGGNRDGGDTPAWKLS
-618 AGEGK
+618 
-623 ENWLL
+623 
-628 RNTFEYIK
+628 NTFDYIK

-645 TYGMTYSSDSTGHW
+645 TYGTTYSSDSTGHW

-699 HKLTKTDAKAASC
+699 HKLTKTDAKAATC

-732 EKGENAIADLA
+732 ENGTNEIEKDSWVL
-743 AWKTGDGK
+743 KTL
-751 INATGHNYG
+751 GH
-760 DITYTWSDGNTSCTA
+760 DMTKTDA
-775 KKVCSVCKD
+775 K
-784 EVTETVGTTS
+784 E
-794 SAKTPAT
+794 AT
-801 CTTKGTKTYTAT
+801 CTEDGNNEYYTCSRCSGVFKDEAGTQAT
-813 FSAPNGFV
+813 TVEAE
-821 TQTKDVDIAAT
+821 TLKKL
-832 GHDWSNKDGI
+832 GHDWSNKNGI
-842 CAVCHTKC
+842 CARCDAKC
-850 DRVHKPG
+850 TETHKPG

-876 TYPASAPAV
+876 TYPATAPAV

-913 VLETLTVTDKNGDE
+913 E
-927 LKLTDKGNGK
+927 LGSLAVKDASGNLLPLADLGNGK
-937 YTFTMPGSKVEVKA
+937 YSFVMPDGKV
-951 TFMEDNS
+951 S
-958 VFNFFYD
+958 V
-965 VPNDA
+965 
-970 FFYEAVK
+970 EAEFV
-977 WAVKSG
+977 
-983 VTNGLTD
+983 
-990 TMFGPYESCTRTQIV
+990 
-1005 TFLWRATGSPEP
+1005 
-1017 KTASSFTD
+1017 KTAATSFAD

-1035 VAWAIENGITNGMT
+1035 VAWAVENGITNGMT

-1078 STNFTD
+1078 SANFTD
-1084 VKSDAFYTDAINW
+1084 VKSDTFYADAINW

>member
-48 GPITLWTGKEGQIT
+48 GPITIWTDKIVKIT
-62 VPEENEV
+62 VPEGDAV
-69 RSSNADIVSVEQD
+69 RSSNEAIVSVTQD
-82 GTAVTLTGG
+82 GTLTGG
-91 SKEGRAEATA
+91 SKEGRAEVTA

-126 KRISVMGDSISTIKD
+126 KTISVMGDSISTIED

-171 RFGAA
+171 RFGAV

-234 AKTVDWAQSYSDTAS
+234 AKTVDWAKSYSDTAS

-256 RMKAT
+256 RMKVT
-261 YPGAE
+261 YPDAE

-302 LRKQE
+302 LRNQE

-321 HSQIAAYICQQLYEQ
+321 HSQIAAYICQQLYAQ

-349 ANGGSFK
+349 ANDGSFE

-373 TRAGYAFVGWFDQAA
+373 TRAGYAFVGWFDRAA

-401 PSDKQDSFS
+401 PSGMQDNLN

-443 SDKHGSTTLNDDNT
+443 SAEHGSTTLNDDNT

-465 KLSTPFTLDPTQ
+465 ELSTPFTLDPTQ
-477 NWRVEWKEKNQAKEN
+477 NWRVEWKEKNQATEN

-497 TATREKG
+497 TAERAKG

-510 YEPSIYMGTYDVTNN
+510 YQPSIYMGTYNDTTGGT
-525 KTDYINFGGP
+525 KYINFGGP
-535 AYQKEPTSNEYS
+535 AYQKTPTSDEYS
-547 VVKLENNYDK
+547 VVKLENNYNN
-557 ATETSLVTLSVDG
+557 ATETSLVTRSVDG

-595 EQYALEKLNFTFN
+595 EQYALEKLSFTFN
-608 YLGGCNLNTG
+608 YLGGNRDGGDTPVWKLS
-618 AGEGK
+618 
-623 ENWLL
+623 
-628 RNTFEYIK
+628 NTFDYIK

-645 TYGMTYSSDSTGHW
+645 TYGTTYSSDSTGHW

-699 HKLTKTDAKAASC
+699 HKLTKTAAKAATC
-712 TEAGNEAYWTCSGC
+712 TEAGYNEYWTCKTC

-784 EVTETVGTTS
+784 EVTETVDTTS
-794 SAKTPAT
+794 SVKTPAT
-801 CTTKGTKTYTAT
+801 CTTKGTTTYTAAFKDED
-813 FSAPNGFV
+813 FSE
-821 TQTKDVDIAAT
+821 QTKDVDIAAT

-850 DRVHKPG
+850 DREHKPG
-857 TTCSVCHKYTSYP
+857 TTCEVCGKYTRRPSTANSSNTVS
-870 YVPGAP
+870 VPS
-876 TYPASAPAV
+876 T
-885 PNGTVTVS
+885 PNGTMTVNPS
-893 PANASK
+893 TASK
-899 GANVTVTV
+899 GETVTITT
-907 KPNEGY
+907 KPSEGY
-913 VLETLTVTDKNGDE
+913 ELGSIEVLDKNGDA
-927 LKLTDKGNGK
+927 LKLKDLGSGK
-937 YTFTMPGSKVEVKA
+937 FSFVMPDGKVSVKA
-951 TFMEDNS
+951 EFVKTAPTSF
-958 VFNFFYD
+958 VD
-965 VPNDA
+965 VPANAYFAD
-970 FFYEAVK
+970 AVK
-977 WAVKSG
+977 WAVDKG
-983 VTNGLTD
+983 ITNGLPD
-990 TMFGPYESCTRTQIV
+990 TMFGPYASCTRAQIV
-1005 TFLWRATGSPEP
+1005 TFLWRAAGSPEP
-1017 KTASSFTD
+1017 KTVSSFSD
-1025 VPASAYYAKA
+1025 VPESAYYAKA
-1035 VAWAIENGITNGMT
+1035 VEWAVENGITNGMT
-1049 ETTFAPN
+1049 ETTFAPD
-1056 ATCTRGQSVTFLYR
+1056 ATCTRGQSVTFLHR

-1078 STNFTD
+1078 SANFTD
-1084 VKSDAFYTDAINW
+1084 VKSDAFYADAINW

>member
-14 MMLNLLPTVAWARN
+14 IMLNLLPTVAWARN

-48 GPITLWTGKEGQIT
+48 GPITIWTGKIVKIT
-62 VPEENEV
+62 VPEGDAV
-69 RSSNADIVSVEQD
+69 RSSNEAIVSVTQD
-82 GTAVTLTGG
+82 GTLTGG
-91 SKEGRAEATA
+91 RKEGRAEVIV
-101 GESTWVVY
+101 GNSTWVVY

-119 LYSLFHE
+119 LYSLFHG
-126 KRISVMGDSISTIKD
+126 KTISVMGDSISTIKD

-171 RFGAA
+171 RFGAT

-256 RMKAT
+256 RMKVT

-307 GISPNNALHPNMDG
+307 DISPKNELHPNMDG

-336 QAVTPNEKTVTYN
+336 QAVTPNEKTVTYD

-373 TRAGYAFVGWFDQAA
+373 TRAGYAFVGWFDRAA

-401 PSDKQDSFS
+401 PSGMQDDLNA
-410 GTTLYAHW
+410 TTLYAHW
-418 THTFT
+418 TRSFT
-423 WNFNSDM
+423 WDFDNNLD
-430 NAVDADGNVIITV
+430 AVDADGNVIITV
-443 SDKHGSTTLNDDNT
+443 SAEHGSTTLNDDNT

-510 YEPSIYMGTYDVTNN
+510 YEPSIYMDTYDVTNS

-547 VVKLENNYDK
+547 VVKLENNHDK

-608 YLGGCNLNTG
+608 YLGGNRDGGDTPAWKLS
-618 AGEGK
+618 
-623 ENWLL
+623 
-628 RNTFEYIK
+628 NTFDYIK

-645 TYGMTYSSDSTGHW
+645 TYGTTYSSDSTGHW

-684 AVCETCDQPYGELGA
+684 AVCETCDQSYGELGA
-699 HKLTKTDAKAASC
+699 HKLTKTDAKAATC

-732 EKGENAIADLA
+732 ENGTNEIEKDSWVL
-743 AWKTGDGK
+743 KTL
-751 INATGHNYG
+751 GH
-760 DITYTWSDGNTSCTA
+760 DMTKTDA
-775 KKVCSVCKD
+775 K
-784 EVTETVGTTS
+784 E
-794 SAKTPAT
+794 AT
-801 CTTKGTKTYTAT
+801 CTEDGNNEYYTCSRCGGVFKDEAGTQAT
-813 FSAPNGFV
+813 TV
-821 TQTKDVDIAAT
+821 EVETLKKL
-832 GHDWSNKDGI
+832 GHDWSNKNGI
-842 CAVCHTKC
+842 CARCDAKC
-850 DRVHKPG
+850 TETHKPG

-876 TYPASAPAV
+876 TYPATAPAA

-983 VTNGLTD
+983 VTNGLSD
-990 TMFGPYESCTRTQIV
+990 TMFGPYESCTRAQIV
-1005 TFLWRATGSPEP
+1005 TFLWRAAGSPEP
-1017 KTASSFTD
+1017 KTASSFAD

-1035 VAWAIENGITNGMT
+1035 VAWAVENGITNGMT
-1049 ETTFAPN
+1049 ETTFAPD

-1084 VKSDAFYTDAINW
+1084 VASDAFYADAINW

-1102 VTNGTSNTTFSPN
+1102 VTNGTSATTFSPN

>member
-14 MMLNLLPTVAWARN
+14 MMLSLLPTVAWARN

-48 GPITLWTGKEGQIT
+48 GPMTIWTDKIVQIT
-62 VPEENEV
+62 VPEGDTV
-69 RSSNADIVSVEQD
+69 RSSNEAIVSVTQD
-82 GTAVTLTGG
+82 GTLTGG
-91 SKEGRAEATA
+91 SKEGRAEVTA

-119 LYSLFHE
+119 LYSLFHG
-126 KRISVMGDSISTIKD
+126 KTISVMGDSISTIKD

-161 ERNYWGDIIT
+161 ERNYWGAIIT

-234 AKTVDWAQSYSDTAS
+234 AKAVDWAQSYSDTAS

-256 RMKAT
+256 RMKEI
-261 YPGAE
+261 YPDAE

-302 LRKQE
+302 LRNQE

-336 QAVTPNEKTVTYN
+336 RAVTPDEKTVTYD

-401 PSDKQDSFS
+401 PSGMQDNLN

-430 NAVDADGNVIITV
+430 NAVDEDGNVIITV
-443 SDKHGSTTLNDDNT
+443 SAEHGSTTLNDDNT

-608 YLGGCNLNTG
+608 YLGGNRDGGDTPAWKLS
-618 AGEGK
+618 
-623 ENWLL
+623 
-628 RNTFEYIK
+628 NTFDYIK

-645 TYGMTYSSDSTGHW
+645 TYGTTYSSDSTGHW

-699 HKLTKTDAKAASC
+699 HKLTKTDAKAATC
-712 TEAGNEAYWTCSGC
+712 TEAGNEAYWT
-726 GKYFSD
+726 FSD
-732 EKGENAIADLA
+732 ENGINEIEKDSWVL
-743 AWKTGDGK
+743 KTL
-751 INATGHNYG
+751 GH
-760 DITYTWSDGNTSCTA
+760 DMTKTDA
-775 KKVCSVCKD
+775 K
-784 EVTETVGTTS
+784 
-794 SAKTPAT
+794 AAT
-801 CTTKGTKTYTAT
+801 CTEDGNNEYYTCSRCGGVFKDEAGTQAT
-813 FSAPNGFV
+813 TVEAE
-821 TQTKDVDIAAT
+821 TLKKL

-876 TYPASAPAV
+876 TYPATAPAA
-885 PNGTVTVS
+885 PNGTVTIS

-907 KPNEGY
+907 KPNDGY

-983 VTNGLTD
+983 VTNGLSD
-990 TMFGPYESCTRTQIV
+990 TMFGPYESCTRAQIV
-1005 TFLWRATGSPEP
+1005 TFLWRAAGSPEP
-1017 KTASSFTD
+1017 KATTSAMTD
-1025 VPASAYYAKA
+1025 LNPNAYYYKA
-1035 VAWAIENGITNGMT
+1035 VLWAIENGITDGMT
-1049 ETTFAPN
+1049 ETTFAPD

-1070 ALKGTASG
+1070 ALGKKVESSAS
-1078 STNFTD
+1078 FTD
-1084 VKSDAFYTDAINW
+1084 VKSDAFYADAINW

>member
-1 MKRRLLASLLTLV
+1 

-91 SKEGRAEATA
+91 SKEGRAEVTA

-119 LYSLFHE
+119 LYSLFHG
-126 KRISVMGDSISTIKD
+126 KTISVMGDSISTIKD

-161 ERNYWGDIIT
+161 ERNYWGDVIT

-256 RMKAT
+256 RMKET
-261 YPGAE
+261 YPDAE

-302 LRKQE
+302 LRNQE

-336 QAVTPNEKTVTYN
+336 QAVTPNEKTVTYD

-388 GGNKIASA
+388 GGNKVASA

-401 PSDKQDSFS
+401 PSGMQDNLN

-443 SDKHGSTTLNDDNT
+443 SAEHGSTTLNDDNT

-477 NWRVEWKEKNQAKEN
+477 NWCVEWREKNQAKEN

-535 AYQKEPTSNEYS
+535 VYQKEPTSNEYS

-608 YLGGCNLNTG
+608 YLGGNRDGGDTPAWKLS
-618 AGEGK
+618 
-623 ENWLL
+623 
-628 RNTFEYIK
+628 NTFDYIK

-645 TYGMTYSSDSTGHW
+645 TYGTTYSSDSTGHW

-699 HKLTKTDAKAASC
+699 HKLTKTDAKAATC

-732 EKGENAIADLA
+732 ENGTNEIEKGSWVL
-743 AWKTGDGK
+743 KTL
-751 INATGHNYG
+751 GH
-760 DITYTWSDGNTSCTA
+760 DMTKTDA
-775 KKVCSVCKD
+775 K
-784 EVTETVGTTS
+784 E
-794 SAKTPAT
+794 AT
-801 CTTKGTKTYTAT
+801 CTEDGNNEYYTCSRCSGVFKDEAGTQAT
-813 FSAPNGFV
+813 TVEAE
-821 TQTKDVDIAAT
+821 TLKKL
-832 GHDWSNKDGI
+832 GHDWSNKNGI
-842 CAVCHTKC
+842 CARCDAKC
-850 DRVHKPG
+850 TETHKPG

-876 TYPASAPAV
+876 TYPATAPAV

-913 VLETLTVTDKNGDE
+913 ELGSLAVKDASGD
-927 LKLTDKGNGK
+927 LLPLADLGNGK
-937 YTFTMPGSKVEVKA
+937 YSFVMPDGKV
-951 TFMEDNS
+951 S
-958 VFNFFYD
+958 V
-965 VPNDA
+965 
-970 FFYEAVK
+970 EAEFV
-977 WAVKSG
+977 
-983 VTNGLTD
+983 
-990 TMFGPYESCTRTQIV
+990 
-1005 TFLWRATGSPEP
+1005 
-1017 KTASSFTD
+1017 KTAATSFAD

-1035 VAWAIENGITNGMT
+1035 VAWAVENGITNGMT

-1078 STNFTD
+1078 SANFTD
-1084 VKSDAFYTDAINW
+1084 VKSDTFYADAINW

>member
-1 MKRRLLASLLTLV
+1 
-14 MMLNLLPTVAWARN
+14 MMLSLLPTVAWARN

-48 GPITLWTGKEGQIT
+48 GPITIWTGKIVQIT
-62 VPEENEV
+62 IPEGDTV
-69 RSSNADIVSVEQD
+69 RSSNTDIVSVEKN

-91 SKEGRAEATA
+91 SKEGRAEVTA
-101 GESTWVVY
+101 GEATWVVY

-119 LYSLFHE
+119 LYSLFHG
-126 KRISVMGDSISTIKD
+126 KTISVMGDSISTIKD

-150 YDNTTGKEMTF
+150 YDNTTSAKTMTF

-171 RFGAA
+171 RFGAV

-222 SSVGTFDPDADY
+222 SSVGTFNPDADY
-234 AKTVDWAQSYSDTAS
+234 AKTVDWAKSYSDTAS

-256 RMKAT
+256 RMKET
-261 YPGAE
+261 YPDAE

-302 LRKQE
+302 LRNQE

-356 NGSDP
+356 NGSDS

-367 AELPKA
+367 AKLPKA
-373 TRAGYAFVGWFDQAA
+373 TRAGYAFVGWFDRAA

-401 PSDKQDSFS
+401 PSGMQDNLN

-418 THTFT
+418 TRSFT
-423 WNFNSDM
+423 WDFDNNLD
-430 NAVDADGNVIITV
+430 AVDADGNVIISV
-443 SDKHGSTTLNDDNT
+443 DCKHGDAEINGGT
-457 VKFNDYQG
+457 VTFDYYQG
-465 KLSTPFTLDPTQ
+465 ELSTPFTLDPTQ
-477 NWRVEWKEKNQAKEN
+477 NWCVEWREKNQAKEN

-570 EQVFAKLNTQGRY
+570 KQVFAKPNTQGRY

-618 AGEGK
+618 AGVGK

-645 TYGMTYSSDSTGHW
+645 TYGTTYSSDSTGHW

-699 HKLTKTDAKAASC
+699 HKLTKTDAKAATC

-732 EKGENAIADLA
+732 ENGTNEIEKDSWVL
-743 AWKTGDGK
+743 KTL
-751 INATGHNYG
+751 GH
-760 DITYTWSDGNTSCTA
+760 DMTKTDA
-775 KKVCSVCKD
+775 K
-784 EVTETVGTTS
+784 E
-794 SAKTPAT
+794 AT
-801 CTTKGTKTYTAT
+801 CTEDGNNEYYTCSRCGGVFKDEA
-813 FSAPNGFV
+813 G
-821 TQTKDVDIAAT
+821 TQTTTVEAETLKKL
-832 GHDWSNKDGI
+832 GHDWSNKNGI
-842 CAVCHTKC
+842 CARCDAKC
-850 DRVHKPG
+850 TETHKPG

-876 TYPASAPAV
+876 TYPATAPAV

-893 PANASK
+893 PSTASK
-899 GANVTVTV
+899 GETVTITT
-907 KPNEGY
+907 KPSEGY
-913 VLETLTVTDKNGDE
+913 ELGSIEVLDKNGDS
-927 LKLTDKGNGK
+927 LKLKDLGNGK
-937 YTFTMPGSKVEVKA
+937 YSFVMPDGKVSVEAEFVKTVA
-951 TFMEDNS
+951 TGFA
-958 VFNFFYD
+958 D
-965 VPNDA
+965 VPANAYFAD
-970 FFYEAVK
+970 AVK
-977 WAVKSG
+977 WAVDKG
-983 VTNGLTD
+983 VTNGLSANL
-990 TMFGPYESCTRTQIV
+990 FGPYESCTRAQI
-1005 TFLWRATGSPEP
+1005 
-1017 KTASSFTD
+1017 
-1025 VPASAYYAKA
+1025 
-1035 VAWAIENGITNGMT
+1035 
-1049 ETTFAPN
+1049 
-1056 ATCTRGQSVTFLYR
+1056 VTFLYR
-1070 ALKGTASG
+1070 ALKGIASG

-1084 VKSDAFYTDAINW
+1084 VKSDAFYADAVNW
-1097 AVANN
+1097 AVASD

>member
-126 KRISVMGDSISTIKD
+126 KRISLMGDSISTIKD

-732 EKGENAIADLA
+732 ENGTNEIEKDSWVL
-743 AWKTGDGK
+743 KTL
-751 INATGHNYG
+751 GH
-760 DITYTWSDGNTSCTA
+760 DMTKTDA
-775 KKVCSVCKD
+775 K
-784 EVTETVGTTS
+784 E
-794 SAKTPAT
+794 AT
-801 CTTKGTKTYTAT
+801 CTEDGNNEYYTCSRCSGVFKDEAGTQAT
-813 FSAPNGFV
+813 TVEAE
-821 TQTKDVDIAAT
+821 TLKKL
-832 GHDWSNKDGI
+832 GHDWSNKNGI
-842 CAVCHTKC
+842 CARCDAKC
-850 DRVHKPG
+850 TETHKPG

-876 TYPASAPAV
+876 TYPATAPAV

-913 VLETLTVTDKNGDE
+913 ELGSLAVKDASGD
-927 LKLTDKGNGK
+927 LLPLADLGNGK
-937 YTFTMPGSKVEVKA
+937 YSFVMPDGKVSVEAEFVKTAA
-951 TFMEDNS
+951 TIFA
-958 VFNFFYD
+958 D
-965 VPNDA
+965 VPANAYFAD
-970 FFYEAVK
+970 AVK
-977 WAVKSG
+977 WAVDK
-983 VTNGLTD
+983 
-990 TMFGPYESCTRTQIV
+990 
-1005 TFLWRATGSPEP
+1005 
-1017 KTASSFTD
+1017 
-1025 VPASAYYAKA
+1025 
-1035 VAWAIENGITNGMT
+1035 GITNGMT

-1084 VKSDAFYTDAINW
+1084 VKSDAFYADAINW

>member
-1 MKRRLLASLLTLV
+1 MKRRLLAGVLTLV
-14 MMLNLLPTVAWARN
+14 MMLSLLPTVAWARN

-69 RSSNADIVSVEQD
+69 RSSNADIVSVEKN

-91 SKEGRAEATA
+91 SKEGRAEVTA

-119 LYSLFHE
+119 LYSLFHG
-126 KRISVMGDSISTIKD
+126 KTISVMGDSISTIKD

-161 ERNYWGDIIT
+161 ERNYWGDVIT

-256 RMKAT
+256 RMKET

-302 LRKQE
+302 LRNQE

-373 TRAGYAFVGWFDQAA
+373 TRAGYAFVGWFDRAA

-401 PSDKQDSFS
+401 PSGMQDNLN

-443 SDKHGSTTLNDDNT
+443 SAEHGSTTLNDDNT

-618 AGEGK
+618 AGVGK

-645 TYGMTYSSDSTGHW
+645 TYGTTYSSDSTGHW

-699 HKLTKTDAKAASC
+699 HKLTKTDAKAATC

-732 EKGENAIADLA
+732 ENGINEIEKDSWVL
-743 AWKTGDGK
+743 KTL
-751 INATGHNYG
+751 GH
-760 DITYTWSDGNTSCTA
+760 DMTKTDA
-775 KKVCSVCKD
+775 K
-784 EVTETVGTTS
+784 
-794 SAKTPAT
+794 AAT
-801 CTTKGTKTYTAT
+801 CTEDGNNEYYTCSRCGGVFKDEAGTQAT
-813 FSAPNGFV
+813 TVEAE
-821 TQTKDVDIAAT
+821 TLKKL
-832 GHDWSNKDGI
+832 GHDWSNKNGI
-842 CAVCHTKC
+842 CARCDAKC
-850 DRVHKPG
+850 TETHKPG

-876 TYPASAPAV
+876 TYPATAPAV

-913 VLETLTVTDKNGDE
+913 ELGSLAVKDASGD
-927 LKLTDKGNGK
+927 LLPLADLGNGK
-937 YTFTMPGSKVEVKA
+937 YSFVMPDGKVSVEAEFVKTAA
-951 TFMEDNS
+951 TSFA
-958 VFNFFYD
+958 D
-965 VPNDA
+965 VPANAYFAD
-970 FFYEAVK
+970 AVK
-977 WAVKSG
+977 WAVDKG
-983 VTNGLTD
+983 VTNGLSD
-990 TMFGPYESCTRTQIV
+990 TMFGPYESCTRAQIV
-1005 TFLWRATGSPEP
+1005 TFLWRAAGSPEP
-1017 KTASSFTD
+1017 KTMSSFTD
-1025 VPASAYYAKA
+1025 VPASTYYAKA

-1049 ETTFAPN
+1049 ETTFAPD
-1056 ATCTRGQSVTFLYR
+1056 ATCTRGQIVTFLYR

-1084 VKSDAFYTDAINW
+1084 VKSDTFYADAINW

-1102 VTNGTSNTTFSPN
+1102 VTNGTSNTMFSPN

>member
-1 MKRRLLASLLTLV
+1 MKRRSLASLLTLV
-14 MMLNLLPTVAWARN
+14 MMLSLLPTVAWARN

-48 GPITLWTGKEGQIT
+48 GPMTIWTDKIVQIT
-62 VPEENEV
+62 VPEGDTV
-69 RSSNADIVSVEQD
+69 RSSNEAIVSVTQD
-82 GTAVTLTGG
+82 GTLTGG
-91 SKEGRAEATA
+91 SKEGRAEVTA

-119 LYSLFHE
+119 LYSLFHG
-126 KRISVMGDSISTIKD
+126 KTISVMGDSISTIKD

-161 ERNYWGDIIT
+161 ERNYWGAIIT

-234 AKTVDWAQSYSDTAS
+234 AKAVDWAQSYSDTAS

-256 RMKAT
+256 RMKEI
-261 YPGAE
+261 YPDAE

-302 LRKQE
+302 LRNQE

-336 QAVTPNEKTVTYN
+336 RAVTPDEKTVTYD

-401 PSDKQDSFS
+401 PSGMQDNLN

-430 NAVDADGNVIITV
+430 NAVDEDGNVIITV
-443 SDKHGSTTLNDDNT
+443 SAEHGSTTLNDDNT

-608 YLGGCNLNTG
+608 YLGGNRDGGDTPAWKLS
-618 AGEGK
+618 
-623 ENWLL
+623 
-628 RNTFEYIK
+628 NTFDYIK

-645 TYGMTYSSDSTGHW
+645 TYGTTYSSDSTGHW

-699 HKLTKTDAKAASC
+699 HKLTKTDAKAATC

-732 EKGENAIADLA
+732 ENGINEIEKDSWVL
-743 AWKTGDGK
+743 KTL
-751 INATGHNYG
+751 GH
-760 DITYTWSDGNTSCTA
+760 DMTKTDA
-775 KKVCSVCKD
+775 K
-784 EVTETVGTTS
+784 
-794 SAKTPAT
+794 AAT
-801 CTTKGTKTYTAT
+801 CTEDGNNEYYTCSRCGGVFKDEAGTQAT
-813 FSAPNGFV
+813 TVEAE
-821 TQTKDVDIAAT
+821 TLKKL

-876 TYPASAPAV
+876 TYPATAPAA
-885 PNGTVTVS
+885 PNGTVTIS

-907 KPNEGY
+907 KPNDGY

-983 VTNGLTD
+983 VTNGLSD
-990 TMFGPYESCTRTQIV
+990 TMFGPYESCTRAQIV
-1005 TFLWRATGSPEP
+1005 TFLWRAAGSPEP
-1017 KTASSFTD
+1017 KATTSAMTD
-1025 VPASAYYAKA
+1025 LNPNAYYYKA
-1035 VAWAIENGITNGMT
+1035 VLWAIENGITDGMT
-1049 ETTFAPN
+1049 ETTFAPD

-1070 ALKGTASG
+1070 ALGKKVESSAS
-1078 STNFTD
+1078 FTD
-1084 VKSDAFYTDAINW
+1084 VKSDAFYADAINW

>member
-14 MMLNLLPTVAWARN
+14 MVLSLLPTVAWARN

-48 GPITLWTGKEGQIT
+48 GPITIWTNKIVKIT
-62 VPEENEV
+62 VPEESEV
-69 RSSNADIVSVEQD
+69 RSSNTDIVSVEQD

-91 SKEGRAEATA
+91 SKEGRAEVTA
-101 GESTWVVY
+101 GESAWVVY

-119 LYSLFHE
+119 LYSLFHG
-126 KRISVMGDSISTIKD
+126 KTISVMGDSISTIKD

-171 RFGAA
+171 RFGAV

-222 SSVGTFDPDADY
+222 SSVGTFNPDADY
-234 AKTVDWAQSYSDTAS
+234 AKTVDWAKSYSDTAS

-256 RMKAT
+256 RMKET
-261 YPGAE
+261 CPDAE

-273 YEQNNIPKQA
+273 YGQNNIPKQA
-283 EVIEQIAKHY
+283 EVIEQIVKHY

-302 LRKQE
+302 LRNQE

-336 QAVTPNEKTVTYN
+336 RAVTPDEKTVTYD

-373 TRAGYAFVGWFDQAA
+373 TRAGYAFVGWFDRAA

-401 PSDKQDSFS
+401 HSGMQDNLN

-418 THTFT
+418 TRSFT
-423 WNFNSDM
+423 WDFDNNLD
-430 NAVDADGNVIITV
+430 AVDADGNVIITV
-443 SDKHGSTTLNDDNT
+443 SAEHGSTTLNDDNT

-510 YEPSIYMGTYDVTNN
+510 YEPSIYMGTYNDTTGGT
-525 KTDYINFGGP
+525 KYINFGGP
-535 AYQKEPTSNEYS
+535 AYQKDPTSNEYS

-608 YLGGCNLNTG
+608 YLGGNRDGGDTPAWKLS
-618 AGEGK
+618 
-623 ENWLL
+623 
-628 RNTFEYIK
+628 NTFDYIK

-645 TYGMTYSSDSTGHW
+645 TYGTTYSSDSTGHW

-684 AVCETCDQPYGELGA
+684 AVCETCDQSYGELGA
-699 HKLTKTDAKAASC
+699 HKLTKTDAKAATC

-726 GKYFSD
+726 GKYFSNENGTNEI
-732 EKGENAIADLA
+732 EKESWVL
-743 AWKTGDGK
+743 KTL
-751 INATGHNYG
+751 GH
-760 DITYTWSDGNTSCTA
+760 DMTKTDA
-775 KKVCSVCKD
+775 K
-784 EVTETVGTTS
+784 E
-794 SAKTPAT
+794 AT
-801 CTTKGTKTYTAT
+801 CTEDGNNEYYTCSRCGGVFKDEAGTQAT
-813 FSAPNGFV
+813 TVVAE
-821 TQTKDVDIAAT
+821 TLKKL

-876 TYPASAPAV
+876 TYPATAPAV

-907 KPNEGY
+907 KPKEGY

-983 VTNGLTD
+983 VTNGLSD
-990 TMFGPYESCTRTQIV
+990 TMFGPYESCTRAQIV
-1005 TFLWRATGSPEP
+1005 TFLWRAAGSPEP
-1017 KTASSFTD
+1017 KTASSFAD

-1049 ETTFAPN
+1049 ETTFAPD

-1084 VKSDAFYTDAINW
+1084 VKSDTFYADAINW

>member
-14 MMLNLLPTVAWARN
+14 MMLSLLPTVAWARN

-48 GPITLWTGKEGQIT
+48 GPMTIWTDKIVQIT
-62 VPEENEV
+62 VPEGDTV
-69 RSSNADIVSVEQD
+69 RSSNEAIVSVTQD
-82 GTAVTLTGG
+82 GTLTGG
-91 SKEGRAEATA
+91 SKEGRAEVTA

-119 LYSLFHE
+119 LYSLFHG
-126 KRISVMGDSISTIKD
+126 KTISVMGDSISTIKD

-161 ERNYWGDIIT
+161 ERNYWGAIIT

-234 AKTVDWAQSYSDTAS
+234 AKAVDWAQSYSDTAS

-256 RMKAT
+256 RMKEI
-261 YPGAE
+261 YPDAE

-302 LRKQE
+302 LRNQE

-336 QAVTPNEKTVTYN
+336 RAVTPDEKTVTYD

-401 PSDKQDSFS
+401 PSGMQDNLN

-430 NAVDADGNVIITV
+430 NAVDEDGNVIITV
-443 SDKHGSTTLNDDNT
+443 SAEHGSTTLNDDNT

-608 YLGGCNLNTG
+608 YLGGNRDGGDTPAWKLS
-618 AGEGK
+618 
-623 ENWLL
+623 
-628 RNTFEYIK
+628 NTFDYIK

-645 TYGMTYSSDSTGHW
+645 TYGTTYSSDSTGHW

-699 HKLTKTDAKAASC
+699 HKLTKTDAKAATC

-726 GKYFSD
+726 GKCFSD
-732 EKGENAIADLA
+732 ENGINEIEKDSWVL
-743 AWKTGDGK
+743 KTL
-751 INATGHNYG
+751 GH
-760 DITYTWSDGNTSCTA
+760 DMTKTDA
-775 KKVCSVCKD
+775 K
-784 EVTETVGTTS
+784 
-794 SAKTPAT
+794 AAT
-801 CTTKGTKTYTAT
+801 CTEDGNNEYYTCSRCGGVFKDEAGTQAT
-813 FSAPNGFV
+813 TVEAE
-821 TQTKDVDIAAT
+821 TLKKL

-876 TYPASAPAV
+876 TYPATAPAA
-885 PNGTVTVS
+885 PNGTVTIS

-907 KPNEGY
+907 KPNDGY

-983 VTNGLTD
+983 VTNGLSD
-990 TMFGPYESCTRTQIV
+990 TMFGPYESCTRAQIV
-1005 TFLWRATGSPEP
+1005 TFLWRAAGSPEP
-1017 KTASSFTD
+1017 KTMSSFTD
-1025 VPASAYYAKA
+1025 VPASTYYAKA

-1049 ETTFAPN
+1049 ETTFAPD
-1056 ATCTRGQSVTFLYR
+1056 ATCTRGQIVTFLYR

-1084 VKSDAFYTDAINW
+1084 VKSDTFYADAINW

-1102 VTNGTSNTTFSPN
+1102 VTNGTSNTMFSPN

>member
-1 MKRRLLASLLTLV
+1 MKRRLLASVLTLV
-14 MMLNLLPTVAWARN
+14 MVLSLLPTVAWARN

-91 SKEGRAEATA
+91 SKEGRAEVTA
-101 GESTWVVY
+101 GESAWVVY

-171 RFGAA
+171 RFGAV

-266 IIAIIPY
+266 IIAMIPY

-302 LRKQE
+302 LRNQE

-367 AELPKA
+367 AKLPKA

-401 PSDKQDSFS
+401 PSGMRDNLN

-418 THTFT
+418 TRSFT
-423 WNFNSDM
+423 WDFDNNLD
-430 NAVDADGNVIITV
+430 AVDADGNVIISV
-443 SDKHGSTTLNDDNT
+443 SAEHGSTTLNDDST

-477 NWRVEWKEKNQAKEN
+477 NWCVEWKEKNQAKEN

-510 YEPSIYMGTYDVTNN
+510 YQPSIYMGTYDVTNN
-525 KTDYINFGGP
+525 KTDYINFGDP

-618 AGEGK
+618 AGVGK

-645 TYGMTYSSDSTGHW
+645 TYGTTYSSDGTGHW

-699 HKLTKTDAKAASC
+699 HKLTKTDAKAATC

-726 GKYFSD
+726 GKYFSNENGTNEI
-732 EKGENAIADLA
+732 EKDSWVL
-743 AWKTGDGK
+743 KTL
-751 INATGHNYG
+751 GH
-760 DITYTWSDGNTSCTA
+760 DRTKTDA
-775 KKVCSVCKD
+775 K
-784 EVTETVGTTS
+784 E
-794 SAKTPAT
+794 AT
-801 CTTKGTKTYTAT
+801 CTEDGNNEYYTCSRCGGVFKDEAGTQAT
-813 FSAPNGFV
+813 TVVAE
-821 TQTKDVDIAAT
+821 TLKKL

-876 TYPASAPAV
+876 TYPATAPAV

-913 VLETLTVTDKNGDE
+913 ELGSLAVKDASGD
-927 LKLTDKGNGK
+927 LLPLADLGSGK
-937 YTFTMPGSKVEVKA
+937 FSFVMPDGKVSVEAEFVKTA
-951 TFMEDNS
+951 PTSF
-958 VFNFFYD
+958 VD
-965 VPNDA
+965 VPANAYFAD
-970 FFYEAVK
+970 AVK
-977 WAVKSG
+977 WAVDKG
-983 VTNGLTD
+983 ITNGLSD
-990 TMFGPYESCTRTQIV
+990 TMFGPYESCTRAQIV
-1005 TFLWRATGSPEP
+1005 TFLWRAAGSPEP

-1025 VPASAYYAKA
+1025 VPVSTYYAKA
-1035 VAWAIENGITNGMT
+1035 VAWAVENGITNGMT
-1049 ETTFAPN
+1049 ATTFAPN

>member
-1 MKRRLLASLLTLV
+1 MKRRLLAGVLTFV
-14 MMLNLLPTVAWARN
+14 MMLSLLPTAAWARN

-48 GPITLWTGKEGQIT
+48 GPITIWTDKIVKIT
-62 VPEENEV
+62 VPEGDTV
-69 RSSNADIVSVEQD
+69 RSSNEAIVSVTQD
-82 GTAVTLTGG
+82 GTLTGG
-91 SKEGRAEATA
+91 RKEGRAEVIV
-101 GESTWVVY
+101 GNSTWVVY

-119 LYSLFHE
+119 LYALFHG
-126 KRISVMGDSISTIKD
+126 KTISVMGDSISTIKD

-171 RFGAA
+171 RFGAV

-234 AKTVDWAQSYSDTAS
+234 AKTVDWAKSYSDTAS

-256 RMKAT
+256 RMKET
-261 YPGAE
+261 YPDAE

-302 LRKQE
+302 LRNQE

-336 QAVTPNEKTVTYN
+336 QAVTPNEKTVTYD
-349 ANGGSFK
+349 ANGGSFE

-367 AELPKA
+367 AKLPKA
-373 TRAGYAFVGWFDQAA
+373 TRAGYAFVGWFDRAA

-401 PSDKQDSFS
+401 PSGMQDNLN

-418 THTFT
+418 TRSFT
-423 WNFNSDM
+423 WDFDNNLD
-430 NAVDADGNVIITV
+430 AVDADGNVIITV
-443 SDKHGSTTLNDDNT
+443 SAEHGSTTLNDDNT

-510 YEPSIYMGTYDVTNN
+510 YEPSIYMGTYNDTTGGT
-525 KTDYINFGGP
+525 KYINFGGP
-535 AYQKEPTSNEYS
+535 AYQKTPTSDEYS

-618 AGEGK
+618 AGVGK

-645 TYGMTYSSDSTGHW
+645 TYGTTYSSDSTGHW

-699 HKLTKTDAKAASC
+699 HKLTKTDAKAATC

-732 EKGENAIADLA
+732 ENGINEIEKDSWVL
-743 AWKTGDGK
+743 KTL
-751 INATGHNYG
+751 GH
-760 DITYTWSDGNTSCTA
+760 DMTKTDA
-775 KKVCSVCKD
+775 K
-784 EVTETVGTTS
+784 E
-794 SAKTPAT
+794 AT
-801 CTTKGTKTYTAT
+801 CTEDGNNEYYTCSRCGGVFKDEAGTQAT
-813 FSAPNGFV
+813 TVEAE
-821 TQTKDVDIAAT
+821 TLKKL
-832 GHDWSNKDGI
+832 GHDWSNKNGI
-842 CAVCHTKC
+842 CARCDAKC
-850 DRVHKPG
+850 TETHKPG

-913 VLETLTVTDKNGDE
+913 ELGSLAVKDASGD
-927 LKLTDKGNGK
+927 LLPLTDLGNGK
-937 YTFTMPGSKVEVKA
+937 FGFTMPGSKVEVKA

-1005 TFLWRATGSPEP
+1005 TFLWRAAGSPEP
-1017 KTASSFTD
+1017 KAMSTFTD
-1025 VPASAYYAKA
+1025 VPANAYYAKA
-1035 VAWAIENGITNGMT
+1035 VAWAVENGITNGMT
-1049 ETTFAPN
+1049 ATTFAPN

-1084 VKSDAFYTDAINW
+1084 VKSDAFYADAINW

-1102 VTNGTSNTTFSPN
+1102 VTNGTSNTTFSPS

>member
-48 GPITLWTGKEGQIT
+48 GPITIWTDKIVKIT
-62 VPEENEV
+62 VPEGDAV
-69 RSSNADIVSVEQD
+69 SSSNTDIVSVEKN

-91 SKEGRAEATA
+91 SKEGRAEVTA

-256 RMKAT
+256 RMKVT

-302 LRKQE
+302 LRNQE
-307 GISPNNALHPNMDG
+307 DISPKNALHPNMDG

-336 QAVTPNEKTVTYN
+336 QAVTPNEKTVTYD

-367 AELPKA
+367 AKLPKA
-373 TRAGYAFVGWFDQAA
+373 TRAGYAFVGWFDRAA

-401 PSDKQDSFS
+401 PSGMQDNLN

-418 THTFT
+418 TRSFT
-423 WNFNSDM
+423 WDFDNNLD
-430 NAVDADGNVIITV
+430 AVDADGNVIITV
-443 SDKHGSTTLNDDNT
+443 SAEHGSTTLNDDNT

-477 NWRVEWKEKNQAKEN
+477 NWRVEWREKNQAKEN

-618 AGEGK
+618 AGVGK

-645 TYGMTYSSDSTGHW
+645 TYGTTYSSDSTGHW

-699 HKLTKTDAKAASC
+699 HKLTKTDAKAATC

-732 EKGENAIADLA
+732 ENGTNEIEKDSWVL
-743 AWKTGDGK
+743 KTL
-751 INATGHNYG
+751 GH
-760 DITYTWSDGNTSCTA
+760 DMTKTDA
-775 KKVCSVCKD
+775 K
-784 EVTETVGTTS
+784 E
-794 SAKTPAT
+794 AT
-801 CTTKGTKTYTAT
+801 CTEDGNNEYYTCSRCSGVFKDEAGTQAT
-813 FSAPNGFV
+813 TVEAE
-821 TQTKDVDIAAT
+821 TLKKL
-832 GHDWSNKDGI
+832 GHDWSNKNGI
-842 CAVCHTKC
+842 CARCDAKC
-850 DRVHKPG
+850 TETHKPG

-876 TYPASAPAV
+876 TYPATAPAV

-913 VLETLTVTDKNGDE
+913 ELGSLAVKDASGD
-927 LKLTDKGNGK
+927 LLPLADLGNGK
-937 YTFTMPGSKVEVKA
+937 YSFVMPDGKV
-951 TFMEDNS
+951 S
-958 VFNFFYD
+958 V
-965 VPNDA
+965 
-970 FFYEAVK
+970 EAEFV
-977 WAVKSG
+977 
-983 VTNGLTD
+983 
-990 TMFGPYESCTRTQIV
+990 
-1005 TFLWRATGSPEP
+1005 
-1017 KTASSFTD
+1017 KTAATSFAD

-1035 VAWAIENGITNGMT
+1035 VAWAVENGITNGMT

-1078 STNFTD
+1078 SANFTD
-1084 VKSDAFYTDAINW
+1084 VKSDTFYADAINW

>member
-14 MMLNLLPTVAWARN
+14 MMLNLLPTVVWARN

-48 GPITLWTGKEGQIT
+48 GPITLWTGKIVKIT
-62 VPEENEV
+62 VPEGDAV
-69 RSSNADIVSVEQD
+69 RSSNEAIVSVTQD
-82 GTAVTLTGG
+82 GTLTGG
-91 SKEGRAEATA
+91 SKEGRAEVTA
-101 GESTWVVY
+101 GESAWVVY

-119 LYSLFHE
+119 LYSLFHG
-126 KRISVMGDSISTIKD
+126 KTISVMGDSISTIKD

-171 RFGAA
+171 RFGAV

-302 LRKQE
+302 LRNQE

-401 PSDKQDSFS
+401 PSGMRDNLN
-410 GTTLYAHW
+410 GTPLYAHW
-418 THTFT
+418 TRSFT
-423 WNFNSDM
+423 WDFDNNLD
-430 NAVDADGNVIITV
+430 AVDADGNVIITV
-443 SDKHGSTTLNDDNT
+443 SAEHGSTTLNDDNT

-477 NWRVEWKEKNQAKEN
+477 NWCVEWREKNQATEN
-492 MLFSS
+492 MRFSS

-510 YEPSIYMGTYDVTNN
+510 YEPSIYMGTYDVTNS

-608 YLGGCNLNTG
+608 YLGGNRDGGDTP
-618 AGEGK
+618 AWK
-623 ENWLL
+623 IS
-628 RNTFEYIK
+628 NTFDYIK

-645 TYGMTYSSDSTGHW
+645 TYGTTYSSDSTGHW

-699 HKLTKTDAKAASC
+699 HKLTKTDAKAATR

-726 GKYFSD
+726 GKYFSNENGTNEI
-732 EKGENAIADLA
+732 EKDSWVL
-743 AWKTGDGK
+743 KTL
-751 INATGHNYG
+751 GH
-760 DITYTWSDGNTSCTA
+760 DMTKTDA
-775 KKVCSVCKD
+775 K
-784 EVTETVGTTS
+784 E
-794 SAKTPAT
+794 AT
-801 CTTKGTKTYTAT
+801 CTEDGNNEYYTCSRCGGVFKDEAGTQAT
-813 FSAPNGFV
+813 TVEAE
-821 TQTKDVDIAAT
+821 TLKKL
-832 GHDWSNKDGI
+832 GHDWSNKNGI
-842 CAVCHTKC
+842 CARCDAKC
-850 DRVHKPG
+850 TETHKPG

-876 TYPASAPAV
+876 TYPATAPAV

-913 VLETLTVTDKNGDE
+913 ELGSLAVKDASGD
-927 LKLTDKGNGK
+927 LLPLADLGNGK
-937 YTFTMPGSKVEVKA
+937 YSFVMPDGKVSVEAEFVKTAA
-951 TFMEDNS
+951 TSFA
-958 VFNFFYD
+958 D
-965 VPNDA
+965 VPANAYFAD
-970 FFYEAVK
+970 AVK
-977 WAVKSG
+977 WAVDKG
-983 VTNGLTD
+983 VTNGLSD
-990 TMFGPYESCTRTQIV
+990 TMFGPYESCTRAQIV
-1005 TFLWRATGSPEP
+1005 TFLWRAAGSPEP

>member
-14 MMLNLLPTVAWARN
+14 MVLSLLPTVAWARN

-48 GPITLWTGKEGQIT
+48 GPITIWTGKIVPIT
-62 VPEENEV
+62 VPEGDAV
-69 RSSNADIVSVEQD
+69 RSSNEAIVSVTQD
-82 GTAVTLTGG
+82 GTLTGG
-91 SKEGRAEATA
+91 RKEGRAEVIV
-101 GESTWVVY
+101 GNSTWVVY

-119 LYSLFHE
+119 LYSLFHG
-126 KRISVMGDSISTIKD
+126 KTISVMGDSISTIKD

-150 YDNTTGKEMTF
+150 YDNTTGKEMTS

-302 LRKQE
+302 LRNQE

-336 QAVTPNEKTVTYN
+336 QTVTPNEKTVTYN

-356 NGSDP
+356 NGSDS

-367 AELPKA
+367 AKLPKA

-401 PSDKQDSFS
+401 PSGMQDNLN

-430 NAVDADGNVIITV
+430 NAVDADGNVIISV
-443 SDKHGSTTLNDDNT
+443 DCKHGDAEINGGT
-457 VKFNDYQG
+457 VTFDYYQG

-477 NWRVEWKEKNQAKEN
+477 NWCVEWKEKNQAKEN

-557 ATETSLVTLSVDG
+557 ATETSLVTLSVDA

-595 EQYALEKLNFTFN
+595 EQYALEKLGFTFN
-608 YLGGCNLNTG
+608 YLGGNR
-618 AGEGK
+618 EGGDTPAWK
-623 ENWLL
+623 LS
-628 RNTFEYIK
+628 NTFDYIK

-645 TYGMTYSSDSTGHW
+645 TYGTTYSSDSTGHW

-672 KHTGGTATCTAK
+672 EHTGGTATCTAK
-684 AVCETCDQPYGELGA
+684 AVCEVCGQPYGELGA
-699 HKLTKTDAKAASC
+699 HELTKTEAKAATC
-712 TEAGNEAYWTCSGC
+712 TEAGYNEYWTCKTC

-732 EKGENAIADLA
+732 ENGTNEIEKDSWVL
-743 AWKTGDGK
+743 KTL
-751 INATGHNYG
+751 GH
-760 DITYTWSDGNTSCTA
+760 DMTKTDA
-775 KKVCSVCKD
+775 K
-784 EVTETVGTTS
+784 E
-794 SAKTPAT
+794 AT
-801 CTTKGTKTYTAT
+801 CTEDGNNEYYTCSRCGGVFKDEAGTQAT
-813 FSAPNGFV
+813 TVEAE
-821 TQTKDVDIAAT
+821 TLKKL
-832 GHDWSNKDGI
+832 GHDWSNKNGI
-842 CAVCHTKC
+842 CARCDAKC
-850 DRVHKPG
+850 TETHKPG

-876 TYPASAPAV
+876 TYPATAPAV

-913 VLETLTVTDKNGDE
+913 ELGSLAVKDASGD
-927 LKLTDKGNGK
+927 LLPLADLGNGK
-937 YTFTMPGSKVEVKA
+937 YSFVMPDGKVSVEAEFVKTAA
-951 TFMEDNS
+951 TSFA
-958 VFNFFYD
+958 D
-965 VPNDA
+965 VPANAYFAD
-970 FFYEAVK
+970 AVK
-977 WAVKSG
+977 WAVDKG
-983 VTNGLTD
+983 ITNGLPD
-990 TMFGPYESCTRTQIV
+990 TMFGPYASCTRAQIV
-1005 TFLWRATGSPEP
+1005 TFRWRAAGSPEP
-1017 KTASSFTD
+1017 KTAVSFAD
-1025 VPASAYYAKA
+1025 IPAGSYYAKA
-1035 VAWAIENGITNGMT
+1035 VAWAVENGITNGMT

-1078 STNFTD
+1078 SANFTD
-1084 VKSDAFYTDAINW
+1084 VKSDAFYADAINW